1 MHKIVVSLALASFLI
16 QVNAQELNTEKL
28 QLVAKDVDTKNNI
41 ITATG
46 DVVAYSPTYYL
57 SSDKMIYDKD
67 KEILEL
73 FDNVLI
79 IKDNKIQTQSNY
91 AYVDMKNDII
101 NQDPVFLMD
110 NSSNIWSN
118 SKEANKDKDL
128 ITLEDSILSSC
139 DCIDPIWSIR
149 SSSSDY
155 DTEAMWMNTYN
166 PRLYI
171 KNVPVFYLPYFGFPT
186 DTTRRTGLL
195 LPTMGYSSSEGFLY
209 SQPIFI
215 APADNYDIE
224 LIPQI
229 RTQRGYGSYA
239 NFRYA
244 DSPDS
249 MLNVKTGYF
258 KEFDNY
264 RSKEQLENSEHYGLD
279 IDYERKNIFAKNK
292 EHQDG
297 VFTSIRYL
305 NDIEYI
311 TLKEEDDNLWTDK
324 KVESKVNY
332 FYNTPEYYGGVYGKY
347 YKEVGTEKIGNT
359 DKSRQKSNKNTL
371 QELPQVQ
378 FHSYNKELFLENLI
392 YSIDAKAQNLTREEG
407 LSAKIYDITVP
418 LSYSMNILDDYMY
431 VGVDNRT
438 ILSRYEYSNNS
449 NNNLKYENGALLQ
462 NITSFK
468 VGADLIKPYEDYI
481 HTVSLSASYDIPENI
496 KEDGDLYGINVD
508 KYVPSKNRG
517 SKSEFLSVF
526 PTYQDSK
533 TINLKLNHSL
543 YDKENLKQFI
553 NHKMSQSIMY
563 DSMDEPKLQDFD
575 NYVKI
580 NHDFGS
586 ISGRVTYN
594 MEDDKIVEKSIDNS
608 FTYENFTFTAGYHN
622 TVSTD
627 NDNNKEFNTR
637 TDLESYRLSTSYKL
651 AKDYSAKF
659 YTNYDLEKK
668 LRNRQGIGLNIDDS
682 CWNLDLL
689 LEKEITPRSST
700 INSNSHEQTI
710 VYAVLMLKPI
720 GGIRQKYKVEDSD
733 KKQ

>member
-91 AYVDMKNDII
+91 AFVDMKNDII

-110 NSSNIWSN
+110 NTSNIWSN
-118 SKEANKDKDL
+118 SKEANKDKDV
-128 ITLEDSILSSC
+128 ITLENSILSSC

-166 PRLYI
+166 PRLYV

-215 APADNYDIE
+215 APADDYDIE

-311 TLKEEDDNLWTDK
+311 TLKEEDDYNLGTDK
-324 KVESKVNY
+324 KIESKVNY

-347 YKEVGTEKIGNT
+347 YV
-359 DKSRQKSNKNTL
+359 DASQKTNDNTL
-371 QELPQVQ
+371 QELPQIQ
-378 FHSYNKELFLENLI
+378 LHSYNKELFLENLI
-392 YSIDAKAQNLTREEG
+392 YSIDTKAQNFTRKEG
-407 LSAKIYDITVP
+407 LNAKIYDITVP
-418 LSYSMNILDDYMY
+418 ISYTKNILDDYMY
-431 VGVDNRT
+431 LGVDNRT
-438 ILSRYEYSNNS
+438 ILTQYDYSNSLYNNLRYEDGT
-449 NNNLKYENGALLQ
+449 LIQ
-462 NITSFK
+462 NRTSFI
-468 VGADLIKPYEDYI
+468 VGTDLIKPYSDYI
-481 HTVSLSASYDIPENI
+481 HTLNLNASYDIPENLR
-496 KEDGDLYGINVD
+496 KDGDLYNITVKENQPL
-508 KYVPSKNRG
+508 KYD
-517 SKSEFLSVF
+517 ELSVF
-526 PTYQDSK
+526 PILQEQK
-533 TINLKLNHSL
+533 TIKLSL
-543 YDKENLKQFI
+543 NQSIYDKENLKQFI
-553 NHKMSQSIMY
+553 NHKMSQSILY
-563 DSMDEPKLQDFD
+563 NSVDEPKFQDLD

-580 NHDFGS
+580 NHDYGS
-586 ISGRVTYN
+586 LSGKVVYN
-594 MEDDKIVEKSIDNS
+594 MDDNKVVEGSFDNS
-608 FTYENFTFTAGYHN
+608 LSYENLTFSAGYYY
-622 TVSTD
+622 TKKT
-627 NDNNKEFNTR
+627 NNEFNTR
-637 TDLESYRLSTSYKL
+637 DDLESYRLSTSYKL
-651 AKDYSAKF
+651 AKDYSIK
-659 YTNYDLEKK
+659 YYENYDLQEKT
-668 LRNRQGIGLNIDDS
+668 RNRQGIGLNIDDS

-689 LEKEITPRSST
+689 LEKEITPRSRYVEST
-700 INSNSHEQTI
+700 RSYDSHEQTI

-720 GGIRQKYKVEDSD
+720 GGIRQKSIVKDSD
-733 KKQ
+733 K

>member
-1 MHKIVVSLALASFLI
+1 MHKIVVSLALASLLI
-16 QVNAQELNTEKL
+16 QANAQELDMEKL

-41 ITATG
+41 ITAVG

-57 SSDKMIYDKD
+57 SSDKMVYDKD
-67 KEILEL
+67 REILEL

-128 ITLEDSILSSC
+128 ITLENSILSSC

-249 MLNVKTGYF
+249 MLNLKTGYF
-258 KEFDNY
+258 KEFNNY
-264 RSKEQLENSEHYGLD
+264 RREEKLENSEHYGLD
-279 IDYERKNIFAKNK
+279 IDYERKNIFSTKK

-311 TLKEEDDNLWTDK
+311 ILKEDDGNLGTDK

-347 YKEVGTEKIGNT
+347 YIDASK
-359 DKSRQKSNKNTL
+359 KSNANTL

-392 YSIDAKAQNLTREEG
+392 YSIDTKAQNFTRKEG
-407 LSAKIYDITVP
+407 LNAKIYDITVP
-418 LSYSMNILDDYMY
+418 ISYTKNILDDYMY
-431 VGVDNRT
+431 LGVENRT
-438 ILSRYEYSNNS
+438 ILTQYDYSNSLYNNLRYEDGT
-449 NNNLKYENGALLQ
+449 LIQ
-462 NITSFK
+462 NRTSFI
-468 VGADLIKPYEDYI
+468 VGTDLIKPYSDYI
-481 HTVSLSASYDIPENI
+481 HTLNLNASYDIPENLR
-496 KEDGDLYGINVD
+496 KDGDLYNITVKENQPL
-508 KYVPSKNRG
+508 KYD
-517 SKSEFLSVF
+517 ELSVF
-526 PTYQDSK
+526 PTLQEQK
-533 TINLKLNHSL
+533 TIKLSL
-543 YDKENLKQFI
+543 NQSIYDKENLKQFI
-553 NHKMSQSIMY
+553 NHKMSQSILY
-563 DSMDEPKLQDFD
+563 NSVDEPKFQDLD
-575 NYVKI
+575 NYIKI
-580 NHDFGS
+580 NHDYGS
-586 ISGRVTYN
+586 LSGKVVYN
-594 MEDDKIVEKSIDNS
+594 MDDNKVVEGSFDNS
-608 FTYENFTFTAGYHN
+608 LSYEDLTFSAGYYYSKK
-622 TVSTD
+622 T
-627 NDNNKEFNTR
+627 NNEFNTR
-637 TDLESYRLSTSYKL
+637 DDLESYRLSTSYKL
-651 AKDYSAKF
+651 AKDYSIK
-659 YTNYDLEKK
+659 YYENYDLQQKT
-668 LRNRQGIGLNIDDS
+668 RNRQGIGLNIDDS

-689 LEKEITPRSST
+689 LEKEITPRSRYVQST
-700 INSNSHEQTI
+700 RSYDSYEQTI

-720 GGIRQKYKVEDSD
+720 GGIRQKSIVQNSD
-733 KKQ
+733 K

>member
-1 MHKIVVSLALASFLI
+1 MHKIVVSLALASLLI
-16 QVNAQELNTEKL
+16 QANAQELNMEKL

-41 ITATG
+41 ITAVG

-57 SSDKMIYDKD
+57 SSDKMVYDKD

-128 ITLEDSILSSC
+128 ITLENSILSSC

-249 MLNVKTGYF
+249 MLNLKTGYF
-258 KEFDNY
+258 KEFNNY
-264 RSKEQLENSEHYGLD
+264 RREEKLENSEHYGLD
-279 IDYERKNIFAKNK
+279 IDYERKNIFSTKK

-311 TLKEEDDNLWTDK
+311 ILKEDDGNLGTDK

-347 YKEVGTEKIGNT
+347 YIDASK
-359 DKSRQKSNKNTL
+359 KSNANTL

-392 YSIDAKAQNLTREEG
+392 YSIDTKAQNFTRKEG
-407 LSAKIYDITVP
+407 LNAKIYDITVP
-418 LSYSMNILDDYMY
+418 ISYTKNILDDYMY
-431 VGVDNRT
+431 LGVENRT
-438 ILSRYEYSNNS
+438 ILTQYDYSNSLYNNLRYEDGT
-449 NNNLKYENGALLQ
+449 LIQ
-462 NITSFK
+462 NRTSFI
-468 VGADLIKPYEDYI
+468 VGTDLIKPYSDYI
-481 HTVSLSASYDIPENI
+481 HTLNLNASYDIPENLR
-496 KEDGDLYGINVD
+496 KDGDLYNITVKENQPL
-508 KYVPSKNRG
+508 KYD
-517 SKSEFLSVF
+517 ELSVF
-526 PTYQDSK
+526 PTLQEQK
-533 TINLKLNHSL
+533 TIKLSL
-543 YDKENLKQFI
+543 NQSIYDKENLKQFI
-553 NHKMSQSIMY
+553 NHKMSQSILY
-563 DSMDEPKLQDFD
+563 NSVDEPKFQDLD

-580 NHDFGS
+580 NHDYGS
-586 ISGRVTYN
+586 LSGKVVYN
-594 MEDDKIVEKSIDNS
+594 MDDNKVVEGSFDNS
-608 FTYENFTFTAGYHN
+608 LSYEDLTFSAGYYYSKK
-622 TVSTD
+622 T
-627 NDNNKEFNTR
+627 NNEFNTR
-637 TDLESYRLSTSYKL
+637 DDLESYRLSTSYKL
-651 AKDYSAKF
+651 AKDYSIK
-659 YTNYDLEKK
+659 YYENYDLQEKT
-668 LRNRQGIGLNIDDS
+668 RNRQGIGLNIDDS

-689 LEKEITPRSST
+689 LEKEITPRSRYVQST
-700 INSNSHEQTI
+700 RSYDSYEQTI

-720 GGIRQKYKVEDSD
+720 GGIRQKSIVQNSD
-733 KKQ
+733 K

>member
-1 MHKIVVSLALASFLI
+1 MHKIVVSLALASLLI
-16 QVNAQELNTEKL
+16 QANAQELNMEKL

-41 ITATG
+41 ITAVG

-57 SSDKMIYDKD
+57 SSDKMVYDKD
-67 KEILEL
+67 REILEL

-128 ITLEDSILSSC
+128 ITLENSILSSC

-166 PRLYI
+166 PRLYV

-215 APADNYDIE
+215 APADDYDIE

-311 TLKEEDDNLWTDK
+311 TLKEEDDYNLGTDK
-324 KVESKVNY
+324 KIESKVNY

-347 YKEVGTEKIGNT
+347 YV
-359 DKSRQKSNKNTL
+359 DASQKTNDNTL
-371 QELPQVQ
+371 QELPQIQ
-378 FHSYNKELFLENLI
+378 LHSYNKELFLENLI
-392 YSIDAKAQNLTREEG
+392 YSIDTKAQNFTRKEG
-407 LSAKIYDITVP
+407 LNAKIYDINVP
-418 LSYSMNILDDYMY
+418 ISYTKNILDDYMY
-431 VGVDNRT
+431 LGVENRT
-438 ILSRYEYSNNS
+438 ILTQYDYSNSLYNNLRYEDGT
-449 NNNLKYENGALLQ
+449 LIQ
-462 NITSFK
+462 NRTSFI
-468 VGADLIKPYEDYI
+468 VGTDLIKPYSDYI
-481 HTVSLSASYDIPENI
+481 HTLNLNASYDIPENLR
-496 KEDGDLYGINVD
+496 KDGDLYNITVKENQPL
-508 KYVPSKNRG
+508 KYD
-517 SKSEFLSVF
+517 ELSVF
-526 PTYQDSK
+526 PTLQEQK
-533 TINLKLNHSL
+533 TIKLSL
-543 YDKENLKQFI
+543 NQSIYDKENLKQFI
-553 NHKMSQSIMY
+553 NHKMSQSILY
-563 DSMDEPKLQDFD
+563 NSVDEPKFQDLD

-580 NHDFGS
+580 NHDYGS
-586 ISGRVTYN
+586 LSGKVVYN
-594 MEDDKIVEKSIDNS
+594 MDDNKVVEGSFDNS
-608 FTYENFTFTAGYHN
+608 LSYEDLTFSAGYYYSKK
-622 TVSTD
+622 T
-627 NDNNKEFNTR
+627 NNEFNTR
-637 TDLESYRLSTSYKL
+637 DDLESYRLSTSYKL
-651 AKDYSAKF
+651 AKDYSIK
-659 YTNYDLEKK
+659 YYENYDLQEKT
-668 LRNRQGIGLNIDDS
+668 RNRQGIGLNIDDS

-689 LEKEITPRSST
+689 LEKEITPRSRYVEST
-700 INSNSHEQTI
+700 RSYDSHEQTI

-720 GGIRQKYKVEDSD
+720 GGIRQKSIVQNSD
-733 KKQ
+733 K

>member
-91 AYVDMKNDII
+91 AFVDMKNDII

-110 NSSNIWSN
+110 NTSNIWSN

-128 ITLEDSILSSC
+128 ITLENSILSSC

-166 PRLYI
+166 PRLYV

-215 APADNYDIE
+215 APADDYDIE

-311 TLKEEDDNLWTDK
+311 TLKEEDDYNLGTDK
-324 KVESKVNY
+324 KIESKVNY

-347 YKEVGTEKIGNT
+347 YV
-359 DKSRQKSNKNTL
+359 DASQKTNDNTL
-371 QELPQVQ
+371 QELPQIQ
-378 FHSYNKELFLENLI
+378 LHSYNKELFLENLI
-392 YSIDAKAQNLTREEG
+392 YSIDTKAQNFTRKEG
-407 LSAKIYDITVP
+407 LNAKIYDINVP
-418 LSYSMNILDDYMY
+418 ISYTKNILDDYMY
-431 VGVDNRT
+431 LGVENRT
-438 ILSRYEYSNNS
+438 ILTQYDYSNSLYNNLRYEDGT
-449 NNNLKYENGALLQ
+449 LIQ
-462 NITSFK
+462 NRTSFI
-468 VGADLIKPYEDYI
+468 VGTDLIKPYSDYI
-481 HTVSLSASYDIPENI
+481 HTLNLNASYDIPENLR
-496 KEDGDLYGINVD
+496 KDGDLYNITVKENQPL
-508 KYVPSKNRG
+508 KYN
-517 SKSEFLSVF
+517 ELSVF
-526 PTYQDSK
+526 PTLQEQK
-533 TINLKLNHSL
+533 TIKLSL
-543 YDKENLKQFI
+543 NQSIYDKDNLKQFI
-553 NHKMSQSIMY
+553 NHKMSQSILY
-563 DSMDEPKLQDFD
+563 NSFDEPKFQDLD

-580 NHDFGS
+580 NHDYGS
-586 ISGRVTYN
+586 LSGKVVYN
-594 MEDDKIVEKSIDNS
+594 MDDNKVVEGSFDNS
-608 FTYENFTFTAGYHN
+608 LSYENLTFSAGYYY
-622 TVSTD
+622 TKKT
-627 NDNNKEFNTR
+627 NNEFNTR
-637 TDLESYRLSTSYKL
+637 DDLESYRLSTSYKL
-651 AKDYSAKF
+651 AKDYSIK
-659 YTNYDLEKK
+659 YYENYDLQEKT
-668 LRNRQGIGLNIDDS
+668 RNRQGIGLNIDDS

-689 LEKEITPRSST
+689 LEKEITPRSRYVEST
-700 INSNSHEQTI
+700 RSYDSHEQTI

-720 GGIRQKYKVEDSD
+720 GGIRQKSIVQNSD
-733 KKQ
+733 K

>member
-1 MHKIVVSLALASFLI
+1 MHKIVVSLALASLLI
-16 QVNAQELNTEKL
+16 QANAQELNMEKL

-41 ITATG
+41 ITAVG

-57 SSDKMIYDKD
+57 SSDKMVYDKD
-67 KEILEL
+67 REILEL

-91 AYVDMKNDII
+91 AFVDMKNDII

-110 NSSNIWSN
+110 NTSNIWSN
-118 SKEANKDKDL
+118 SKEANKDKDV
-128 ITLEDSILSSC
+128 ITLENSILSSC

-166 PRLYI
+166 PRLYV

-215 APADNYDIE
+215 APADDYDIE

-347 YKEVGTEKIGNT
+347 YV
-359 DKSRQKSNKNTL
+359 DASQKTNDNTL
-371 QELPQVQ
+371 QELPQIQ
-378 FHSYNKELFLENLI
+378 LHSYNKELFLENLI
-392 YSIDAKAQNLTREEG
+392 YSIDTKAQNFTRKEG
-407 LSAKIYDITVP
+407 LNAKIYDINVP
-418 LSYSMNILDDYMY
+418 ISYTKNILDDYMY
-431 VGVDNRT
+431 VGVENRT
-438 ILSRYEYSNNS
+438 ILTQYDYSNSLYNNLRYEDGT
-449 NNNLKYENGALLQ
+449 LIQ
-462 NITSFK
+462 NRTSFI
-468 VGADLIKPYEDYI
+468 VGTDLLKPYSDYI
-481 HTVSLSASYDIPENI
+481 HTLNLNASYDIPENLR
-496 KEDGDLYGINVD
+496 KDGDLYNITVKENQPL
-508 KYVPSKNRG
+508 KYN
-517 SKSEFLSVF
+517 ELSVF
-526 PTYQDSK
+526 PTLQEQK
-533 TINLKLNHSL
+533 TIKLSL
-543 YDKENLKQFI
+543 NQSIYDKDNLKQFI
-553 NHKMSQSIMY
+553 NHKMSQSILY
-563 DSMDEPKLQDFD
+563 NSFDEPKFQDLD

-580 NHDFGS
+580 NHDYGS
-586 ISGRVTYN
+586 LSGKVVYN
-594 MEDDKIVEKSIDNS
+594 MDDNKVVEGSFDNS
-608 FTYENFTFTAGYHN
+608 LSYENLTFSAGYYY
-622 TVSTD
+622 TKKT
-627 NDNNKEFNTR
+627 NNEFNTR
-637 TDLESYRLSTSYKL
+637 DDLESYRLSTSYKL
-651 AKDYSAKF
+651 AKDYSIK
-659 YTNYDLEKK
+659 YYENYDLQEKT
-668 LRNRQGIGLNIDDS
+668 RNRQGIGLNIDDS

-689 LEKEITPRSST
+689 LEKEITPRSRYVEST
-700 INSNSHEQTI
+700 RSYDSHEQTI

-720 GGIRQKYKVEDSD
+720 GGIRQKSIVQNSD
-733 KKQ
+733 K

>member
-1 MHKIVVSLALASFLI
+1 MHKIVVSLALASLLI
-16 QVNAQELNTEKL
+16 QANAEELNMEKL

-41 ITATG
+41 ITAVG

-57 SSDKMIYDKD
+57 SSDKMVYDKD
-67 KEILEL
+67 REILEL

-128 ITLEDSILSSC
+128 ITLENSILSSC

-195 LPTMGYSSSEGFLY
+195 LPTIGYSSSEGFLY

-249 MLNVKTGYF
+249 MLNLKTGYF
-258 KEFDNY
+258 KEFNNY
-264 RSKEQLENSEHYGLD
+264 RKEEKLENSEHYGLD
-279 IDYERKNIFAKNK
+279 IDYERKNIFSTKK

-297 VFTSIRYL
+297 VFTSVRYL

-311 TLKEEDDNLWTDK
+311 ILKEDDGNLGTDK
-324 KVESKVNY
+324 KVESKLNY

-347 YKEVGTEKIGNT
+347 YIDASK
-359 DKSRQKSNKNTL
+359 KSNANTL

-392 YSIDAKAQNLTREEG
+392 YSIDTKAQNFTRKEG
-407 LSAKIYDITVP
+407 LNAKIYDITVP
-418 LSYSMNILDDYMY
+418 ISYTKNILDDYMY
-431 VGVDNRT
+431 LGVENRT
-438 ILSRYEYSNNS
+438 ILTQYDYSNSLYNNLRYEDGT
-449 NNNLKYENGALLQ
+449 LIQ
-462 NITSFK
+462 NRTSFI
-468 VGADLIKPYEDYI
+468 VGTDLIKPYSDYI
-481 HTVSLSASYDIPENI
+481 HTLNLNASYDIPENLR
-496 KEDGDLYGINVD
+496 KDGDLYNITVKENQPL
-508 KYVPSKNRG
+508 KYD
-517 SKSEFLSVF
+517 ELSVF
-526 PTYQDSK
+526 PTLQEQK
-533 TINLKLNHSL
+533 TIKLSL
-543 YDKENLKQFI
+543 NQSIYDKENLKQFI
-553 NHKMSQSIMY
+553 NHKMSQSILY
-563 DSMDEPKLQDFD
+563 NSVDEPKFQDLD

-580 NHDFGS
+580 NHDYGS
-586 ISGRVTYN
+586 LSGKVVYN
-594 MEDDKIVEKSIDNS
+594 MDDNKFVEGSFDNS
-608 FTYENFTFTAGYHN
+608 LSYEDLTFSAGYYYSKK
-622 TVSTD
+622 T
-627 NDNNKEFNTR
+627 NNEFNTR
-637 TDLESYRLSTSYKL
+637 DDLESYRLSTSYKL
-651 AKDYSAKF
+651 AKDYSIK
-659 YTNYDLEKK
+659 YYENYDLQQKT
-668 LRNRQGIGLNIDDS
+668 RNRQGIGLNIDDS

-689 LEKEITPRSST
+689 LEKEITPRSRYVQST
-700 INSNSHEQTI
+700 RSYDSYEQTI

-720 GGIRQKYKVEDSD
+720 GGIRQKYKLEDSD
-733 KKQ
+733 K

>member
-1 MHKIVVSLALASFLI
+1 MHKIVVSLALASLLI
-16 QVNAQELNTEKL
+16 QANAQELNMEKL

-41 ITATG
+41 ITAVG

-57 SSDKMIYDKD
+57 SSDKMVYDKD
-67 KEILEL
+67 REILEL

-128 ITLEDSILSSC
+128 ITLENSILSSC

-249 MLNVKTGYF
+249 MLNLKTGYF
-258 KEFDNY
+258 KEFNNY
-264 RSKEQLENSEHYGLD
+264 RREEKLENSEHYGLD
-279 IDYERKNIFAKNK
+279 IDYERKNIFSTKK

-311 TLKEEDDNLWTDK
+311 ILKEDDGNLGTDK

-347 YKEVGTEKIGNT
+347 YIDASK
-359 DKSRQKSNKNTL
+359 KSNANTL

-392 YSIDAKAQNLTREEG
+392 YSIDTKAQNFTRKEG
-407 LSAKIYDITVP
+407 LNAKIYDITVP
-418 LSYSMNILDDYMY
+418 ISYTKNILDDYMY
-431 VGVDNRT
+431 LGVENRT
-438 ILSRYEYSNNS
+438 ILTQYDYSNSLYNNLRYEDGT
-449 NNNLKYENGALLQ
+449 LIQ
-462 NITSFK
+462 NRTSFI
-468 VGADLIKPYEDYI
+468 VGTDLIKPYSDYI
-481 HTVSLSASYDIPENI
+481 HTLNLNASYDIPENLR
-496 KEDGDLYGINVD
+496 KDGDLYNITVKENQPL
-508 KYVPSKNRG
+508 KYD
-517 SKSEFLSVF
+517 ELSVF
-526 PTYQDSK
+526 PTLQEQK
-533 TINLKLNHSL
+533 TIKLSL
-543 YDKENLKQFI
+543 NQSIYDKENLKQFI
-553 NHKMSQSIMY
+553 NHKMSQSILY
-563 DSMDEPKLQDFD
+563 NSVDEPKFQDLD
-575 NYVKI
+575 NYIKI
-580 NHDFGS
+580 NHDYGS
-586 ISGRVTYN
+586 LSGKVVYN
-594 MEDDKIVEKSIDNS
+594 MDDNKVVEGSFDNS
-608 FTYENFTFTAGYHN
+608 LSYEDLTFSAGYYYSKK
-622 TVSTD
+622 T
-627 NDNNKEFNTR
+627 NNEFNTR
-637 TDLESYRLSTSYKL
+637 DDLESYRLSTSYKL
-651 AKDYSAKF
+651 AKDYSIK
-659 YTNYDLEKK
+659 YYENYDLQEKT
-668 LRNRQGIGLNIDDS
+668 RNRQGIGLNIDDS

-689 LEKEITPRSST
+689 LEKEITPRSRYVQST
-700 INSNSHEQTI
+700 RSYDSYEQTI

-720 GGIRQKYKVEDSD
+720 GGIRQKSIVQNSD
-733 KKQ
+733 K

>member
-1 MHKIVVSLALASFLI
+1 MHKIVVSLALASLLI
-16 QVNAQELNTEKL
+16 QVNAQELNMEKL

-41 ITATG
+41 ITAVG

-57 SSDKMIYDKD
+57 SSDKMVYDKD
-67 KEILEL
+67 REILEL

-128 ITLEDSILSSC
+128 ITLENSILSSC

-249 MLNVKTGYF
+249 MLNLKTGYF
-258 KEFDNY
+258 KEFNNY
-264 RSKEQLENSEHYGLD
+264 RREEKLENSEHYGLD
-279 IDYERKNIFAKNK
+279 IDYERKNIFSTKK

-297 VFTSIRYL
+297 VFTSVRYL

-311 TLKEEDDNLWTDK
+311 ILKEDDGNLGTDK

-347 YKEVGTEKIGNT
+347 YIDASK
-359 DKSRQKSNKNTL
+359 KSNANTL

-392 YSIDAKAQNLTREEG
+392 YSIDTKAQNFTRKEG
-407 LSAKIYDITVP
+407 LNAKIYDITVP
-418 LSYSMNILDDYMY
+418 ISYTKNILDDYMY
-431 VGVDNRT
+431 LGVENRT
-438 ILSRYEYSNNS
+438 ILTQYDYSNSLYNNLRYEDGT
-449 NNNLKYENGALLQ
+449 LIQ
-462 NITSFK
+462 NRTSFI
-468 VGADLIKPYEDYI
+468 VGTDLIKPYSDYI
-481 HTVSLSASYDIPENI
+481 HTLNLNASYDIPENLR
-496 KEDGDLYGINVD
+496 KDGDLYNITVKENQPL
-508 KYVPSKNRG
+508 KYD
-517 SKSEFLSVF
+517 ELSVF
-526 PTYQDSK
+526 PTLQEQK
-533 TINLKLNHSL
+533 TIKLSL
-543 YDKENLKQFI
+543 NQSIYDKENLKQFI
-553 NHKMSQSIMY
+553 NHKMSQSILY
-563 DSMDEPKLQDFD
+563 NSVDEPKFQDLD

-580 NHDFGS
+580 NHDYGS
-586 ISGRVTYN
+586 LSGKVVYN
-594 MEDDKIVEKSIDNS
+594 MDDNKVVEGSFDNS
-608 FTYENFTFTAGYHN
+608 LSYEDLTFSAGYYYSKK
-622 TVSTD
+622 T
-627 NDNNKEFNTR
+627 NNEFNTR
-637 TDLESYRLSTSYKL
+637 DDLESYRLSTSYKL
-651 AKDYSAKF
+651 AKDYSIK
-659 YTNYDLEKK
+659 YYENYDLQEKT
-668 LRNRQGIGLNIDDS
+668 RNRQGIGLNIDDS

-689 LEKEITPRSST
+689 LEKEITPRSRYVQST
-700 INSNSHEQTI
+700 RSYDSYEQTI

-720 GGIRQKYKVEDSD
+720 GGIRQKSIVQNSD
-733 KKQ
+733 K

>member
-1 MHKIVVSLALASFLI
+1 MHKIVVSLALASLLI
-16 QVNAQELNTEKL
+16 QANAQELNMEKL

-41 ITATG
+41 ITAVG

-57 SSDKMIYDKD
+57 SSDKMVYDKD

-128 ITLEDSILSSC
+128 ITLENSILSSC

-249 MLNVKTGYF
+249 MLNLKTGYF
-258 KEFDNY
+258 KEFNNY
-264 RSKEQLENSEHYGLD
+264 RREEKLENSEHYGLD
-279 IDYERKNIFAKNK
+279 IDYERKNIFSTKK

-297 VFTSIRYL
+297 VFTSVRYL

-311 TLKEEDDNLWTDK
+311 ILKEDDGNLGTDK

-347 YKEVGTEKIGNT
+347 YIDASK
-359 DKSRQKSNKNTL
+359 KSNANTL

-392 YSIDAKAQNLTREEG
+392 YSIDTKAQNFTRKEG
-407 LSAKIYDITVP
+407 LNAKIYDITVP
-418 LSYSMNILDDYMY
+418 ISYTKNILDDYMY
-431 VGVDNRT
+431 LGVENRT
-438 ILSRYEYSNNS
+438 ILTQYDYSNSLYNNLRYEDGT
-449 NNNLKYENGALLQ
+449 LIQ
-462 NITSFK
+462 NRTSFI
-468 VGADLIKPYEDYI
+468 VGTDLIKPYSDYI
-481 HTVSLSASYDIPENI
+481 HTLNLNASYDIPENLR
-496 KEDGDLYGINVD
+496 KDGDLYNITVKENQPL
-508 KYVPSKNRG
+508 KYD
-517 SKSEFLSVF
+517 ELSVF
-526 PTYQDSK
+526 PTLQEQK
-533 TINLKLNHSL
+533 TIKLSL
-543 YDKENLKQFI
+543 NQSIYDKENLKQFI
-553 NHKMSQSIMY
+553 NHKMSQSILY
-563 DSMDEPKLQDFD
+563 NSVDEPKFQDLD

-580 NHDFGS
+580 NHDYGS
-586 ISGRVTYN
+586 LSGKVVYN
-594 MEDDKIVEKSIDNS
+594 MDDNKVVEGSFDNS
-608 FTYENFTFTAGYHN
+608 LSYEDLTFSAGYYYSKK
-622 TVSTD
+622 T
-627 NDNNKEFNTR
+627 NNEFNTR
-637 TDLESYRLSTSYKL
+637 DDLESYRLSTSYKL
-651 AKDYSAKF
+651 AKDYSIK
-659 YTNYDLEKK
+659 YYENYDLQEKR
-668 LRNRQGIGLNIDDS
+668 RNRQGIGLNIDDS

-689 LEKEITPRSST
+689 LEKEITPRSRYVQST
-700 INSNSHEQTI
+700 RSYDSYEQTI

-720 GGIRQKYKVEDSD
+720 GGIRQKSIVQNSD
-733 KKQ
+733 K

>member
-91 AYVDMKNDII
+91 AFVDMKNDII

-110 NSSNIWSN
+110 NTSNIWSN
-118 SKEANKDKDL
+118 SKEANKDKDV
-128 ITLEDSILSSC
+128 ITLENSILSSC

-166 PRLYI
+166 PRLYV

-215 APADNYDIE
+215 APADDYDIE

-347 YKEVGTEKIGNT
+347 YV
-359 DKSRQKSNKNTL
+359 DASQKTNDNTL
-371 QELPQVQ
+371 QELPQIQ
-378 FHSYNKELFLENLI
+378 LHSYNKELFLENLI
-392 YSIDAKAQNLTREEG
+392 YSIDTKAQNFTRKEG
-407 LSAKIYDITVP
+407 LNAKIYDINVP
-418 LSYSMNILDDYMY
+418 ISYTKNILDDYMY
-431 VGVDNRT
+431 VGVENRT
-438 ILSRYEYSNNS
+438 ILTQYDYSNSLYNNLRYEDGT
-449 NNNLKYENGALLQ
+449 LIQ
-462 NITSFK
+462 NRTSFI
-468 VGADLIKPYEDYI
+468 VGTDLLKPYSDYI
-481 HTVSLSASYDIPENI
+481 HTLNLNASYDIPENL
-496 KEDGDLYGINVD
+496 KKDGDLYNITVKENQPL
-508 KYVPSKNRG
+508 KYD
-517 SKSEFLSVF
+517 ELSVF
-526 PTYQDSK
+526 PTLQEQK
-533 TINLKLNHSL
+533 TIKLSL
-543 YDKENLKQFI
+543 NQSIYDKDNLKQFI
-553 NHKMSQSIMY
+553 NHKMSQSILY
-563 DSMDEPKLQDFD
+563 NSFDEPKFQDLD

-580 NHDFGS
+580 NHDYGS
-586 ISGRVTYN
+586 LSGKVVYN
-594 MEDDKIVEKSIDNS
+594 MDDNKVVEGSFDNS
-608 FTYENFTFTAGYHN
+608 LSYENLTFSAGYYY
-622 TVSTD
+622 TKKT
-627 NDNNKEFNTR
+627 NNEFNTR
-637 TDLESYRLSTSYKL
+637 DDLESYRLSTSYKL
-651 AKDYSAKF
+651 AKDYSIK
-659 YTNYDLEKK
+659 YYENYDLQEKT
-668 LRNRQGIGLNIDDS
+668 RNRQGIGLNIDDS

-689 LEKEITPRSST
+689 LEKEITPRSRYVEST
-700 INSNSHEQTI
+700 RSYDSHEQTI

-720 GGIRQKYKVEDSD
+720 GGIRQKSIVQNSD
-733 KKQ
+733 K

>member
-91 AYVDMKNDII
+91 AFVDMKNDII

-110 NSSNIWSN
+110 NTSNIWSN
-118 SKEANKDKDL
+118 SKEANKDKDV
-128 ITLEDSILSSC
+128 ITLENSILSSC

-166 PRLYI
+166 PRLYV

-215 APADNYDIE
+215 APADDYDIE

-279 IDYERKNIFAKNK
+279 IDYERKNIFATNK

-347 YKEVGTEKIGNT
+347 YIDASKKTNA
-359 DKSRQKSNKNTL
+359 NTL

-392 YSIDAKAQNLTREEG
+392 YSIDTKAQNFTRKEG
-407 LSAKIYDITVP
+407 LNAKIYDITVP
-418 LSYSMNILDDYMY
+418 ISYTKNILDDYMY
-431 VGVDNRT
+431 VGVENRT
-438 ILSRYEYSNNS
+438 ILTQYDYSNSLYNNLRYEDGT
-449 NNNLKYENGALLQ
+449 LIQ
-462 NITSFK
+462 NRTSFI
-468 VGADLIKPYEDYI
+468 VGTDLLKPYSDYI
-481 HTVSLSASYDIPENI
+481 HTLNLNASYDIPENLR
-496 KEDGDLYGINVD
+496 KDGDLYNITVKENQPL
-508 KYVPSKNRG
+508 KYD
-517 SKSEFLSVF
+517 ELSVF
-526 PTYQDSK
+526 PTLQEQK
-533 TINLKLNHSL
+533 TIKLSL
-543 YDKENLKQFI
+543 NQSIYDKDNLKQFI
-553 NHKMSQSIMY
+553 NHKMSQSILY
-563 DSMDEPKLQDFD
+563 NSFDEPKFQDLD

-580 NHDFGS
+580 NHDYGS
-586 ISGRVTYN
+586 LSGKVVYN
-594 MEDDKIVEKSIDNS
+594 MDDNKVVEGSFDNS
-608 FTYENFTFTAGYHN
+608 LSYENLTFSAGYYYSKK
-622 TVSTD
+622 T
-627 NDNNKEFNTR
+627 NNEFNTR
-637 TDLESYRLSTSYKL
+637 DDLESYRLSTSYKL
-651 AKDYSAKF
+651 AKDYSIK
-659 YTNYDLEKK
+659 YYENYDLQEKT
-668 LRNRQGIGLNIDDS
+668 RNRQGIGLNIDDS

-689 LEKEITPRSST
+689 LEKEITPRSRYVEST
-700 INSNSHEQTI
+700 RSYDSHEQTI

-720 GGIRQKYKVEDSD
+720 GGIRQKSIVQNSD
-733 KKQ
+733 K

>member
-1 MHKIVVSLALASFLI
+1 MHKIVVSLALASLLI
-16 QVNAQELNTEKL
+16 QANAEELNMEKL

-41 ITATG
+41 ITAVG

-57 SSDKMIYDKD
+57 SSDKMVYDKD
-67 KEILEL
+67 REILEL

-110 NSSNIWSN
+110 NTSNIWSN

-128 ITLEDSILSSC
+128 ITLENSILSSC

-249 MLNVKTGYF
+249 MLNLKTGYF
-258 KEFDNY
+258 KEFNNY
-264 RSKEQLENSEHYGLD
+264 RREEKLENSEHYGLD
-279 IDYERKNIFAKNK
+279 IDYERKNIFSTKK

-305 NDIEYI
+305 NDIEYVI
-311 TLKEEDDNLWTDK
+311 LNEKDDDLGTDK

-347 YKEVGTEKIGNT
+347 YIDASK
-359 DKSRQKSNKNTL
+359 KSNANTL

-392 YSIDAKAQNLTREEG
+392 YSIDTKAQNFTRKEG
-407 LSAKIYDITVP
+407 LNAKIYDITVP
-418 LSYSMNILDDYMY
+418 ISYTKNILDDYMY
-431 VGVDNRT
+431 LGVENRT
-438 ILSRYEYSNNS
+438 ILTQYDYSNSLYNNLRYEDGT
-449 NNNLKYENGALLQ
+449 LIQ
-462 NITSFK
+462 NRTSFI
-468 VGADLIKPYEDYI
+468 VGTDLIKPYSDYI
-481 HTVSLSASYDIPENI
+481 HTLNLNASYDIPENLR
-496 KEDGDLYGINVD
+496 KDGDLYNITVKENQPL
-508 KYVPSKNRG
+508 KYD
-517 SKSEFLSVF
+517 ELSVF
-526 PTYQDSK
+526 PTLQEQK
-533 TINLKLNHSL
+533 TIKLSL
-543 YDKENLKQFI
+543 NQSIYDKENLKQFI
-553 NHKMSQSIMY
+553 NHKMSQSILY
-563 DSMDEPKLQDFD
+563 NSVDEPKFQDLD

-580 NHDFGS
+580 NHDYGS
-586 ISGRVTYN
+586 LSGKVVYN
-594 MEDDKIVEKSIDNS
+594 MDDNKVVEGSFDNS
-608 FTYENFTFTAGYHN
+608 LSYEDLTFSAGYYYSKK
-622 TVSTD
+622 T
-627 NDNNKEFNTR
+627 NNEFNTR
-637 TDLESYRLSTSYKL
+637 DDLESYRLSTSYKL
-651 AKDYSAKF
+651 AKDYSIK
-659 YTNYDLEKK
+659 YYENYDLQEKT
-668 LRNRQGIGLNIDDS
+668 RNRQGIGLNIDDS

-689 LEKEITPRSST
+689 LEKEITPRSRYVDST
-700 INSNSHEQTI
+700 RSYDSYEQTI

-720 GGIRQKYKVEDSD
+720 GGIRQKSIVQNSD
-733 KKQ
+733 K

>member
-1 MHKIVVSLALASFLI
+1 MHKIVVSLALASLLI
-16 QVNAQELNTEKL
+16 QANAEELNMEKL

-41 ITATG
+41 ITAVG

-57 SSDKMIYDKD
+57 SSDKMVYNKD

-128 ITLEDSILSSC
+128 ITLENSILSSC

-186 DTTRRTGLL
+186 NTTRRTGLL

-229 RTQRGYGSYA
+229 RTKRGYGSYA

-249 MLNVKTGYF
+249 MLNLKTGYF
-258 KEFDNY
+258 KEFNNY
-264 RSKEQLENSEHYGLD
+264 RIEEKLENSEHYGLD
-279 IDYERKNIFAKNK
+279 IDYERKNIFSTKK

-311 TLKEEDDNLWTDK
+311 ILKEDDGNLGTDK

-347 YKEVGTEKIGNT
+347 YIDASK
-359 DKSRQKSNKNTL
+359 KSNANTL

-392 YSIDAKAQNLTREEG
+392 YSIDTKAQNFTRKEG
-407 LSAKIYDITVP
+407 LNAKIYDINVP
-418 LSYSMNILDDYMY
+418 ISYTKNILDDYMY
-431 VGVDNRT
+431 LGVENRT
-438 ILSRYEYSNNS
+438 ILTQYDYSNSLYNNLRYEDGT
-449 NNNLKYENGALLQ
+449 LIQ
-462 NITSFK
+462 NRTSFI
-468 VGADLIKPYEDYI
+468 VGTDLIKPYSDYI
-481 HTVSLSASYDIPENI
+481 HTVNLNASYDIPENLR
-496 KEDGDLYGINVD
+496 KDGDLYNITVKENQPL
-508 KYVPSKNRG
+508 KYD
-517 SKSEFLSVF
+517 ELSVF
-526 PTYQDSK
+526 PTLQEQK
-533 TINLKLNHSL
+533 TIKLSL
-543 YDKENLKQFI
+543 NQSIYDKDNLKQFI
-553 NHKMSQSIMY
+553 NHKMSQSILY
-563 DSMDEPKLQDFD
+563 NSVDEPKFQDLD

-580 NHDFGS
+580 NHDYGS
-586 ISGRVTYN
+586 LSGKVVYN
-594 MEDDKIVEKSIDNS
+594 MDDNKVVEGSFDNS
-608 FTYENFTFTAGYHN
+608 LSYEDLTFSAGYYYSKK
-622 TVSTD
+622 T
-627 NDNNKEFNTR
+627 NNEFNTR
-637 TDLESYRLSTSYKL
+637 DDLESYRLSTSYKL
-651 AKDYSAKF
+651 AKDYSIK
-659 YTNYDLEKK
+659 YYENYDLQEKR
-668 LRNRQGIGLNIDDS
+668 RNRQGIGLNIDDS

-689 LEKEITPRSST
+689 LEKEITPRSRYVQST
-700 INSNSHEQTI
+700 RSYDSYEQTI

-720 GGIRQKYKVEDSD
+720 GGIRQKSIVQNSD
-733 KKQ
+733 K

>member
-1 MHKIVVSLALASFLI
+1 MHKIVVSLALASLLI
-16 QVNAQELNTEKL
+16 QANAQELNMEKL

-41 ITATG
+41 ITAVG

-57 SSDKMIYDKD
+57 SSDKMVYDKD

-110 NSSNIWSN
+110 TSSNIWSN
-118 SKEANKDKDL
+118 SKEANKDKEL
-128 ITLEDSILSSC
+128 ITLENSILSSC

-258 KEFDNY
+258 KEFNNY
-264 RSKEQLENSEHYGLD
+264 RREEKLENSEHYGLD
-279 IDYERKNIFAKNK
+279 IDYERKNIFSTKK

-305 NDIEYI
+305 NDIEYVI
-311 TLKEEDDNLWTDK
+311 LNEKDDGLGTDK

-347 YKEVGTEKIGNT
+347 YVDASKKTN
-359 DKSRQKSNKNTL
+359 DNTL
-371 QELPQVQ
+371 QELPQIQ
-378 FHSYNKELFLENLI
+378 LHSYNKELFLENLI
-392 YSIDAKAQNLTREEG
+392 YSIDTKAQNFTRKEG
-407 LSAKIYDITVP
+407 LNAKIYDITVP
-418 LSYSMNILDDYMY
+418 ISYTKNILDDYMY
-431 VGVDNRT
+431 LGVENRT
-438 ILSRYEYSNNS
+438 ILTQYDYSNSLYNNLRYEDGT
-449 NNNLKYENGALLQ
+449 LIQ
-462 NITSFK
+462 NRTSFI
-468 VGADLIKPYEDYI
+468 VGTDLIKPYSDYI
-481 HTVSLSASYDIPENI
+481 HTLNLNASYDIPENLR
-496 KEDGDLYGINVD
+496 KDGDLYNITVKENQPL
-508 KYVPSKNRG
+508 KYD
-517 SKSEFLSVF
+517 ELSVF
-526 PTYQDSK
+526 PTLQEQK
-533 TINLKLNHSL
+533 TIKLSL
-543 YDKENLKQFI
+543 NQSIYDKENLKQFI
-553 NHKMSQSIMY
+553 NHKMSQSILY
-563 DSMDEPKLQDFD
+563 NSVDEPKFQDLD

-580 NHDFGS
+580 NHDYGS
-586 ISGRVTYN
+586 LSGKVVYN
-594 MEDDKIVEKSIDNS
+594 MDDNKVVEGSFDNS
-608 FTYENFTFTAGYHN
+608 LSYEDLTFSAGYYYSKK
-622 TVSTD
+622 T
-627 NDNNKEFNTR
+627 NNEFNTR
-637 TDLESYRLSTSYKL
+637 DDLESYRLSTSYKL
-651 AKDYSAKF
+651 AKDYSIK
-659 YTNYDLEKK
+659 YYENYDLQEKT
-668 LRNRQGIGLNIDDS
+668 RNRQGIGLNIDDS

-689 LEKEITPRSST
+689 LEKEITPRSRYVEST
-700 INSNSHEQTI
+700 RSYDSYEQTI

-720 GGIRQKYKVEDSD
+720 GGIRQKSIVKNSD
-733 KKQ
+733 K

>member
-91 AYVDMKNDII
+91 AFVDMKNDII

-110 NSSNIWSN
+110 NTSNIWSN
-118 SKEANKDKDL
+118 SKEANKDKDV
-128 ITLEDSILSSC
+128 ITLENSILSSC

-166 PRLYI
+166 PRLYV

-215 APADNYDIE
+215 APADDYDIE

-311 TLKEEDDNLWTDK
+311 TLKEEDDYNLGTDK
-324 KVESKVNY
+324 KIESKVNY

-347 YKEVGTEKIGNT
+347 YV
-359 DKSRQKSNKNTL
+359 DASQKTNDNTL
-371 QELPQVQ
+371 QELPQIQ
-378 FHSYNKELFLENLI
+378 LHSYNKELFLENLI
-392 YSIDAKAQNLTREEG
+392 YSIDTKAQNFTRKEG
-407 LSAKIYDITVP
+407 LNAKIYDINVP
-418 LSYSMNILDDYMY
+418 ISYTKNILDDYMY
-431 VGVDNRT
+431 VGVENRT
-438 ILSRYEYSNNS
+438 ILTQYDYSNSLYNNLRYEDGT
-449 NNNLKYENGALLQ
+449 LIQ
-462 NITSFK
+462 NRTSFI
-468 VGADLIKPYEDYI
+468 VGTDLLKPYSDYI
-481 HTVSLSASYDIPENI
+481 HTLNLNASYDIPENLR
-496 KEDGDLYGINVD
+496 KDGDLYNITVKENQPL
-508 KYVPSKNRG
+508 KYN
-517 SKSEFLSVF
+517 ELSVF
-526 PTYQDSK
+526 PTLQEQK
-533 TINLKLNHSL
+533 TIKLSL
-543 YDKENLKQFI
+543 NQSIYDKDNLKQFI
-553 NHKMSQSIMY
+553 NHKMSQSILY
-563 DSMDEPKLQDFD
+563 NSFDEPKFQDLD

-580 NHDFGS
+580 NHDYGS
-586 ISGRVTYN
+586 LSGKVVYN
-594 MEDDKIVEKSIDNS
+594 MDDNKVVEGSFDNS
-608 FTYENFTFTAGYHN
+608 
-622 TVSTD
+622 
-627 NDNNKEFNTR
+627 
-637 TDLESYRLSTSYKL
+637 LS
-651 AKDYSAKF
+651 
-659 YTNYDLEKK
+659 
-668 LRNRQGIGLNIDDS
+668 
-682 CWNLDLL
+682 
-689 LEKEITPRSST
+689 
-700 INSNSHEQTI
+700 
-710 VYAVLMLKPI
+710 
-720 GGIRQKYKVEDSD
+720 
-733 KKQ
+733 

>member
-1 MHKIVVSLALASFLI
+1 MHKIVVSLALASLLI
-16 QVNAQELNTEKL
+16 QANAQELDMEKL

-41 ITATG
+41 ITAVG

-57 SSDKMIYDKD
+57 SSDKMVYDKD
-67 KEILEL
+67 REILEL

-128 ITLEDSILSSC
+128 ITLENSILSSC

-249 MLNVKTGYF
+249 MLNLKTGYF
-258 KEFDNY
+258 KEFNNY
-264 RSKEQLENSEHYGLD
+264 RREEKLENSEHYGLD
-279 IDYERKNIFAKNK
+279 IDYERKNIFSTKK

-297 VFTSIRYL
+297 VFTSVRYL

-311 TLKEEDDNLWTDK
+311 ILKEDDGNLGTDK

-347 YKEVGTEKIGNT
+347 YIDASK
-359 DKSRQKSNKNTL
+359 KSNANTL

-392 YSIDAKAQNLTREEG
+392 YSIDTKAQNFTRKEG
-407 LSAKIYDITVP
+407 LNAKIYDITVP
-418 LSYSMNILDDYMY
+418 ISYTKNILDDYMY
-431 VGVDNRT
+431 LGVENRT
-438 ILSRYEYSNNS
+438 ILTQYDYSNSLYNNLRYEDGT
-449 NNNLKYENGALLQ
+449 LIQ
-462 NITSFK
+462 NRTSFI
-468 VGADLIKPYEDYI
+468 VGTDLIKPYSDYI
-481 HTVSLSASYDIPENI
+481 HTLNLNASYDIPENLR
-496 KEDGDLYGINVD
+496 KDGDLYNITVKENQPL
-508 KYVPSKNRG
+508 KYD
-517 SKSEFLSVF
+517 ELSVF
-526 PTYQDSK
+526 PTLQEQK
-533 TINLKLNHSL
+533 TIKLSL
-543 YDKENLKQFI
+543 NQSIYDKENLKQFI
-553 NHKMSQSIMY
+553 NHKMSQSILY
-563 DSMDEPKLQDFD
+563 NSVDEPKFQDLD

-580 NHDFGS
+580 NHDYGS
-586 ISGRVTYN
+586 LSGKVVYN
-594 MEDDKIVEKSIDNS
+594 MDDNKVVEGSFDNS
-608 FTYENFTFTAGYHN
+608 LSYEDLTFSAGYYYSKK
-622 TVSTD
+622 T
-627 NDNNKEFNTR
+627 NNEFNTR
-637 TDLESYRLSTSYKL
+637 DDLESYRLSTSYKL
-651 AKDYSAKF
+651 AKDYSIK
-659 YTNYDLEKK
+659 YYENYDLQEKT
-668 LRNRQGIGLNIDDS
+668 RNRQGIGLNVDDS

-689 LEKEITPRSST
+689 LEKEITPRSRYVQST
-700 INSNSHEQTI
+700 RSYDSYEQTI

-720 GGIRQKYKVEDSD
+720 GGIRQKSIVQNSD
-733 KKQ
+733 K

>member
-91 AYVDMKNDII
+91 AFVDMKNDII

-110 NSSNIWSN
+110 NTSNIWSN
-118 SKEANKDKDL
+118 SKEANKDKDV
-128 ITLEDSILSSC
+128 ITLENSILSSC

-166 PRLYI
+166 PRLYV

-215 APADNYDIE
+215 APADDYDIE

-311 TLKEEDDNLWTDK
+311 TLKEEDDYNLGTDK
-324 KVESKVNY
+324 KIESKVNY

-347 YKEVGTEKIGNT
+347 YIDASK
-359 DKSRQKSNKNTL
+359 KSNDNTL

-392 YSIDAKAQNLTREEG
+392 YSIDTKAQNFTRKEG
-407 LSAKIYDITVP
+407 LNAKIYDITVP
-418 LSYSMNILDDYMY
+418 ISYTKNILDDYMY
-431 VGVDNRT
+431 LGVENRT
-438 ILSRYEYSNNS
+438 ILTQYDYSNSLYNNLRYEDGT
-449 NNNLKYENGALLQ
+449 LIQ
-462 NITSFK
+462 NRTSFI
-468 VGADLIKPYEDYI
+468 VGTDLIKPYSDYI
-481 HTVSLSASYDIPENI
+481 HTLNLNASYDIPENLR
-496 KEDGDLYGINVD
+496 KDGDLYNITVKENQPL
-508 KYVPSKNRG
+508 KYD
-517 SKSEFLSVF
+517 ELSVF
-526 PTYQDSK
+526 PTLQEQK
-533 TINLKLNHSL
+533 TIKLSL
-543 YDKENLKQFI
+543 NQSIYDKENLKQFI
-553 NHKMSQSIMY
+553 NHKMSQSILY
-563 DSMDEPKLQDFD
+563 NSVDEPKFQDLD

-580 NHDFGS
+580 NHDYGS
-586 ISGRVTYN
+586 LSGKVVYN
-594 MEDDKIVEKSIDNS
+594 MDDNKVVEGSFDNS
-608 FTYENFTFTAGYHN
+608 LSYENLTFSAGYYY
-622 TVSTD
+622 TKKT
-627 NDNNKEFNTR
+627 NNEFNTR
-637 TDLESYRLSTSYKL
+637 DDLESYRLSTSYKL
-651 AKDYSAKF
+651 AKDYSIK
-659 YTNYDLEKK
+659 YYENYDLQEKT
-668 LRNRQGIGLNIDDS
+668 RNRQGIGLNIDDS

-689 LEKEITPRSST
+689 LEKEITPRSRYVEST
-700 INSNSHEQTI
+700 RSYDSHEQTI

-720 GGIRQKYKVEDSD
+720 GGIRQKSIVQNSD
-733 KKQ
+733 K

>member
-1 MHKIVVSLALASFLI
+1 MHKIVVSLALASLLI
-16 QVNAQELNTEKL
+16 QANAEELNMEKL

-41 ITATG
+41 ITAVG

-57 SSDKMIYDKD
+57 SSDKMVYDKD
-67 KEILEL
+67 REILEL

-110 NSSNIWSN
+110 NTSNIWSN

-128 ITLEDSILSSC
+128 ITLENSILSSC

-249 MLNVKTGYF
+249 MLNLKTGYF
-258 KEFDNY
+258 KEFNNY
-264 RSKEQLENSEHYGLD
+264 RREEKLENSEHYGLD
-279 IDYERKNIFAKNK
+279 IDYERKNIFSTKK

-297 VFTSIRYL
+297 IFTSVRYL

-311 TLKEEDDNLWTDK
+311 ILKEDDGNLGTDK

-347 YKEVGTEKIGNT
+347 YIDASK
-359 DKSRQKSNKNTL
+359 KSNANTL

-392 YSIDAKAQNLTREEG
+392 YSIDTKAQNFTRKEG
-407 LSAKIYDITVP
+407 LNAKIYDITVP
-418 LSYSMNILDDYMY
+418 ISYTKNILDDYMY
-431 VGVDNRT
+431 LGVENRT
-438 ILSRYEYSNNS
+438 ILTQYDYSNSLYNNLRYEDGT
-449 NNNLKYENGALLQ
+449 LIQ
-462 NITSFK
+462 NRTSFI
-468 VGADLIKPYEDYI
+468 VGTDLIKPYSDYI
-481 HTVSLSASYDIPENI
+481 HTLNLNASYDIPENLR
-496 KEDGDLYGINVD
+496 KDGDLYNITVKKNQPL
-508 KYVPSKNRG
+508 KYD
-517 SKSEFLSVF
+517 ELSVF
-526 PTYQDSK
+526 PTLQEQK
-533 TINLKLNHSL
+533 TIKLSL
-543 YDKENLKQFI
+543 NQSIYDKENLKQFI
-553 NHKMSQSIMY
+553 NHKMSQSILY
-563 DSMDEPKLQDFD
+563 NSVDEPKFQDLD

-580 NHDFGS
+580 NHDYGS
-586 ISGRVTYN
+586 LSGKVVYN
-594 MEDDKIVEKSIDNS
+594 MDDNKVVEGSFDNS
-608 FTYENFTFTAGYHN
+608 LSYEDLTFSAGYYYSKK
-622 TVSTD
+622 T
-627 NDNNKEFNTR
+627 NNEFNTR
-637 TDLESYRLSTSYKL
+637 DDLESYRLSTSYKL
-651 AKDYSAKF
+651 AKDYSIK
-659 YTNYDLEKK
+659 YYENYDLQEKT
-668 LRNRQGIGLNIDDS
+668 RNRQGIGLNIDDS

-689 LEKEITPRSST
+689 LEKEITPRSRYVQST
-700 INSNSHEQTI
+700 RSYDSYEQTI

-720 GGIRQKYKVEDSD
+720 GGIRQKSIVQNSD
-733 KKQ
+733 K

>member
-1 MHKIVVSLALASFLI
+1 MHKIVVSLALASLLI
-16 QVNAQELNTEKL
+16 QANAQELNMEKL

-41 ITATG
+41 ITAVG

-57 SSDKMIYDKD
+57 SSDKMVYDKD
-67 KEILEL
+67 REILEL

-110 NSSNIWSN
+110 TSSNIWSN

-128 ITLEDSILSSC
+128 ITLENSILSSC

-195 LPTMGYSSSEGFLY
+195 LPTIGYSSSEGFLY

-249 MLNVKTGYF
+249 MLNLKTGYF
-258 KEFDNY
+258 KEFNNY
-264 RSKEQLENSEHYGLD
+264 RREEKLENSEHYGLD
-279 IDYERKNIFAKNK
+279 IDYERKNIFSTKK

-297 VFTSIRYL
+297 VFTSVRYL

-311 TLKEEDDNLWTDK
+311 ILKEDDGNLGTDK

-347 YKEVGTEKIGNT
+347 YIDASK
-359 DKSRQKSNKNTL
+359 KSNANTL

-392 YSIDAKAQNLTREEG
+392 YSIDTKAQNFTRKEG
-407 LSAKIYDITVP
+407 LNAKIYDITVP
-418 LSYSMNILDDYMY
+418 ISYTKNILDDYMY
-431 VGVDNRT
+431 LGVENRT
-438 ILSRYEYSNNS
+438 ILTQYDYSNSLYNNLRYEDGT
-449 NNNLKYENGALLQ
+449 LIQ
-462 NITSFK
+462 NRTSFI
-468 VGADLIKPYEDYI
+468 VGTDLIKPYSDYI
-481 HTVSLSASYDIPENI
+481 HTLNLNASYDIPENLR
-496 KEDGDLYGINVD
+496 KDGDLYNITVKENQPL
-508 KYVPSKNRG
+508 KYD
-517 SKSEFLSVF
+517 ELSVF
-526 PTYQDSK
+526 PTLQEQK
-533 TINLKLNHSL
+533 TIKLSL
-543 YDKENLKQFI
+543 NQSIYDKENLKQFI
-553 NHKMSQSIMY
+553 NHKMSQSILY
-563 DSMDEPKLQDFD
+563 NSVDEPKFQDLD

-580 NHDFGS
+580 NHDYGS
-586 ISGRVTYN
+586 LSGKVVYN
-594 MEDDKIVEKSIDNS
+594 MDDNKVVEGSFDNS
-608 FTYENFTFTAGYHN
+608 LSYEDLTFSAGYYYSKK
-622 TVSTD
+622 T
-627 NDNNKEFNTR
+627 NNEFNTR
-637 TDLESYRLSTSYKL
+637 DDLESYRLSTSYKL
-651 AKDYSAKF
+651 AKDYSIK
-659 YTNYDLEKK
+659 YYENYDLQQKT
-668 LRNRQGIGLNIDDS
+668 RNRQGIGLNIDDS

-689 LEKEITPRSST
+689 LEKEITPRSRYVQST
-700 INSNSHEQTI
+700 RSYDSYEQTI

-720 GGIRQKYKVEDSD
+720 GGIRQKSIVQNSD
-733 KKQ
+733 K

>member
-91 AYVDMKNDII
+91 AFVDMKNDII

-118 SKEANKDKDL
+118 SKEANKDKDV
-128 ITLEDSILSSC
+128 ITLENSILSSC

-166 PRLYI
+166 PRLYV

-347 YKEVGTEKIGNT
+347 YV
-359 DKSRQKSNKNTL
+359 DASQKTNDNTL
-371 QELPQVQ
+371 QELPQIQ
-378 FHSYNKELFLENLI
+378 LHSYNKELFLENLI
-392 YSIDAKAQNLTREEG
+392 YSIDTKAQNFTRKEG
-407 LSAKIYDITVP
+407 LNAKIYDITVP
-418 LSYSMNILDDYMY
+418 ISYTKNILDDYMY
-431 VGVDNRT
+431 VGVENRT
-438 ILSRYEYSNNS
+438 ILTQYDYSNSLYNNLRYEDGT
-449 NNNLKYENGALLQ
+449 LIQ
-462 NITSFK
+462 NRTSFI
-468 VGADLIKPYEDYI
+468 VGTDLLKPYSDYI
-481 HTVSLSASYDIPENI
+481 HTLNLNASYDIPENLR
-496 KEDGDLYGINVD
+496 KDGDLYNITVKENQPL
-508 KYVPSKNRG
+508 KYD
-517 SKSEFLSVF
+517 ELSVF
-526 PTYQDSK
+526 PTLQEQK
-533 TINLKLNHSL
+533 TIKLSL
-543 YDKENLKQFI
+543 NQSIYDKDNLKQFI
-553 NHKMSQSIMY
+553 NHKMSQSILY
-563 DSMDEPKLQDFD
+563 NSFDEPKFQDLD

-580 NHDFGS
+580 NHDYGS
-586 ISGRVTYN
+586 LSGKVVYN
-594 MEDDKIVEKSIDNS
+594 MDDNKVVEGSFDNS
-608 FTYENFTFTAGYHN
+608 LSYENLTFSAGYYY
-622 TVSTD
+622 TKKT
-627 NDNNKEFNTR
+627 NNEFNTR
-637 TDLESYRLSTSYKL
+637 DDLESYRLSTSYKL
-651 AKDYSAKF
+651 AKDYSIK
-659 YTNYDLEKK
+659 YYENYDLQEKT
-668 LRNRQGIGLNIDDS
+668 RNRQGIGLNIDDS

-689 LEKEITPRSST
+689 LEKEITPRSRYVEST
-700 INSNSHEQTI
+700 RSYDSHEQTI

-720 GGIRQKYKVEDSD
+720 GGIRQKSIVQNSD
-733 KKQ
+733 K

>member
-1 MHKIVVSLALASFLI
+1 MHKIVVSLALASLLI
-16 QVNAQELNTEKL
+16 QANAQELNMEKL

-41 ITATG
+41 ITAVG

-57 SSDKMIYDKD
+57 SSDKMVYDKD
-67 KEILEL
+67 REILEL

-128 ITLEDSILSSC
+128 ITLENSILSSC

-249 MLNVKTGYF
+249 MLNLKTGYF
-258 KEFDNY
+258 KEFNNY
-264 RSKEQLENSEHYGLD
+264 RREEKLENSEHYGLD
-279 IDYERKNIFAKNK
+279 IDYERKNIFSTKK

-311 TLKEEDDNLWTDK
+311 ILKEDDGNLGTDK

-347 YKEVGTEKIGNT
+347 YIDASK
-359 DKSRQKSNKNTL
+359 KSNANTL

-392 YSIDAKAQNLTREEG
+392 YSIDTKAQNFTRKEG
-407 LSAKIYDITVP
+407 LNAKIYDITVP
-418 LSYSMNILDDYMY
+418 ISYTKNILDDYMY
-431 VGVDNRT
+431 LGVENRT
-438 ILSRYEYSNNS
+438 ILTQYDYSNSLYNNLRYEDGT
-449 NNNLKYENGALLQ
+449 LIQ
-462 NITSFK
+462 NRTSFI
-468 VGADLIKPYEDYI
+468 VGTDLIKPYSDYI
-481 HTVSLSASYDIPENI
+481 HTLNLNASYDIPENLR
-496 KEDGDLYGINVD
+496 KDGDLYNITVKENQPL
-508 KYVPSKNRG
+508 KYD
-517 SKSEFLSVF
+517 ELSVF
-526 PTYQDSK
+526 PTLQEQK
-533 TINLKLNHSL
+533 TIKLSL
-543 YDKENLKQFI
+543 NQSIYDKENLKQFI
-553 NHKMSQSIMY
+553 NHKMSQSILY
-563 DSMDEPKLQDFD
+563 NSVDEPKFQDLD

-580 NHDFGS
+580 NHDYGS
-586 ISGRVTYN
+586 LSGKVVYN
-594 MEDDKIVEKSIDNS
+594 MDDNKVVEGSFDNS
-608 FTYENFTFTAGYHN
+608 LSYEDLTFSAGYYYSKK
-622 TVSTD
+622 T
-627 NDNNKEFNTR
+627 NNEFNTR
-637 TDLESYRLSTSYKL
+637 DDLESYRLSTSYKL
-651 AKDYSAKF
+651 AKDYSIK
-659 YTNYDLEKK
+659 YYENYDLQENT
-668 LRNRQGIGLNIDDS
+668 RNRQGIGLNIDDS

-689 LEKEITPRSST
+689 LEKEITPRSRYVQST
-700 INSNSHEQTI
+700 RSYDSYEQTI

-720 GGIRQKYKVEDSD
+720 GGIRQKSIVQNSD
-733 KKQ
+733 K

>member
-1 MHKIVVSLALASFLI
+1 M
-16 QVNAQELNTEKL
+16 EKL

-41 ITATG
+41 ITAVG

-57 SSDKMIYDKD
+57 SSDKMVYDKD

-110 NSSNIWSN
+110 NTSNIWSN

-128 ITLEDSILSSC
+128 ITLENSILSSC

-229 RTQRGYGSYA
+229 RTKRGYGSYA

-249 MLNVKTGYF
+249 MLNLKTGYF
-258 KEFDNY
+258 KEFNNY
-264 RSKEQLENSEHYGLD
+264 RREEKLENSEHYGLD
-279 IDYERKNIFAKNK
+279 IDYERKNIFSTKK

-311 TLKEEDDNLWTDK
+311 ILKEDDGNLGTDK

-347 YKEVGTEKIGNT
+347 YIDASK
-359 DKSRQKSNKNTL
+359 KSNANTL

-392 YSIDAKAQNLTREEG
+392 YSIDTKAQNFTRKEG
-407 LSAKIYDITVP
+407 LNAKIYDINVP
-418 LSYSMNILDDYMY
+418 ISYTKNILDDYMY
-431 VGVDNRT
+431 LGVENRT
-438 ILSRYEYSNNS
+438 ILTQYDYSNSLYNNLRYEDGT
-449 NNNLKYENGALLQ
+449 LIQ
-462 NITSFK
+462 NRTSFI
-468 VGADLIKPYEDYI
+468 VGTDLIKPYSDYI
-481 HTVSLSASYDIPENI
+481 HTLNLNASYDIPENLR
-496 KEDGDLYGINVD
+496 KDGDLYNITVKENQQL
-508 KYVPSKNRG
+508 KYD
-517 SKSEFLSVF
+517 ELSVF
-526 PTYQDSK
+526 PTLQEQK
-533 TINLKLNHSL
+533 TIKLSL
-543 YDKENLKQFI
+543 NQSIYDKENLKQFI
-553 NHKMSQSIMY
+553 NHKMSQSILY
-563 DSMDEPKLQDFD
+563 NSVDEPKFQDLD

-580 NHDFGS
+580 NHDYGS
-586 ISGRVTYN
+586 LSGKVVYN
-594 MEDDKIVEKSIDNS
+594 MDDNKVVEGSFDNS
-608 FTYENFTFTAGYHN
+608 LSYEDLTFSAGYYYSKK
-622 TVSTD
+622 T
-627 NDNNKEFNTR
+627 NNEFNTR
-637 TDLESYRLSTSYKL
+637 DDLESYRLSTSYKL
-651 AKDYSAKF
+651 AKDYSIK
-659 YTNYDLEKK
+659 YYENYDLQEKR
-668 LRNRQGIGLNIDDS
+668 RNRQGIGLNIDDS

-689 LEKEITPRSST
+689 LEKEITPRSRYVEST
-700 INSNSHEQTI
+700 RSYDSYEQTI

-720 GGIRQKYKVEDSD
+720 GGIRQKSIVQNSD
-733 KKQ
+733 K

>member
-1 MHKIVVSLALASFLI
+1 MHKIVVSLALASLLI
-16 QVNAQELNTEKL
+16 QANAQELNMEKL

-41 ITATG
+41 ITAVG

-57 SSDKMIYDKD
+57 SSDKMVYDKD
-67 KEILEL
+67 REILEL

-128 ITLEDSILSSC
+128 ITLENSILSSC

-249 MLNVKTGYF
+249 MLNLKTGYF
-258 KEFDNY
+258 KEFNNY
-264 RSKEQLENSEHYGLD
+264 RKEEKLENSEHYGLD
-279 IDYERKNIFAKNK
+279 IDYERKNIFSTKK

-297 VFTSIRYL
+297 VFTSVRYL

-311 TLKEEDDNLWTDK
+311 ILKEDDGNLGTDK

-347 YKEVGTEKIGNT
+347 YIDASK
-359 DKSRQKSNKNTL
+359 KSNANTL

-392 YSIDAKAQNLTREEG
+392 YSIDTKAQNFTRKEG
-407 LSAKIYDITVP
+407 LNAKIYDINVP
-418 LSYSMNILDDYMY
+418 ISYTKNILDDYMY
-431 VGVDNRT
+431 LGVENRT
-438 ILSRYEYSNNS
+438 ILTQYDYSNSLYSNLRYEDGT
-449 NNNLKYENGALLQ
+449 LIQ
-462 NITSFK
+462 NRTSFI
-468 VGADLIKPYEDYI
+468 VGTDLIKPYSDYI
-481 HTVSLSASYDIPENI
+481 HTLNLNASYDIPENLR
-496 KEDGDLYGINVD
+496 KDGDLYNITVKENQPL
-508 KYVPSKNRG
+508 KYD
-517 SKSEFLSVF
+517 ELSVF
-526 PTYQDSK
+526 PTLQEQK
-533 TINLKLNHSL
+533 TIKLSL
-543 YDKENLKQFI
+543 NQSIYDKENLKQFI
-553 NHKMSQSIMY
+553 NHKMSQSILY
-563 DSMDEPKLQDFD
+563 NSVDEPKFQDLD

-580 NHDFGS
+580 NHDYGS
-586 ISGRVTYN
+586 LSGKVVYN
-594 MEDDKIVEKSIDNS
+594 MDDNKVVEGSFDNS
-608 FTYENFTFTAGYHN
+608 LSYEDLTFSAGYYYSKK
-622 TVSTD
+622 T
-627 NDNNKEFNTR
+627 NNEFNTR
-637 TDLESYRLSTSYKL
+637 DDLESYRLSTSYKL
-651 AKDYSAKF
+651 AKDYSIK
-659 YTNYDLEKK
+659 YYENYDLQQKT
-668 LRNRQGIGLNIDDS
+668 RNRQGIGLNIDDS

-689 LEKEITPRSST
+689 LEKEITPRSRYVQST
-700 INSNSHEQTI
+700 RSYDSYEQTI

-720 GGIRQKYKVEDSD
+720 GGIRQKSIVQNSD
-733 KKQ
+733 K

>member
-1 MHKIVVSLALASFLI
+1 MHKIVVSLALASLLI
-16 QVNAQELNTEKL
+16 QANAQELNMEKL

-41 ITATG
+41 ITAVG

-57 SSDKMIYDKD
+57 SSDKMVYDKD
-67 KEILEL
+67 REILEL

-128 ITLEDSILSSC
+128 ITLENSILSSC

-249 MLNVKTGYF
+249 ILNLKTGYF
-258 KEFDNY
+258 KEFNNY
-264 RSKEQLENSEHYGLD
+264 RREEKLENSEHYGLD
-279 IDYERKNIFAKNK
+279 IDYERKNIFSTKK

-305 NDIEYI
+305 NDIEYVI
-311 TLKEEDDNLWTDK
+311 LNEKDDDLGTDK

-347 YKEVGTEKIGNT
+347 YIDASK
-359 DKSRQKSNKNTL
+359 KSNANTL

-392 YSIDAKAQNLTREEG
+392 YSIDTKAQNFTRKEG
-407 LSAKIYDITVP
+407 LNAKIYDITVP
-418 LSYSMNILDDYMY
+418 ISYTKNILDDYMY
-431 VGVDNRT
+431 LGVENRT
-438 ILSRYEYSNNS
+438 ILTQYDYSNSLYNNLRYEDGT
-449 NNNLKYENGALLQ
+449 LIQ
-462 NITSFK
+462 NRTSFI
-468 VGADLIKPYEDYI
+468 VGTDLIKPYSDYI
-481 HTVSLSASYDIPENI
+481 HTLNLNASYDIPENLR
-496 KEDGDLYGINVD
+496 KDGDLYNITVKENQPL
-508 KYVPSKNRG
+508 KYD
-517 SKSEFLSVF
+517 ELSVF
-526 PTYQDSK
+526 PTLQEQK
-533 TINLKLNHSL
+533 TIKLSL
-543 YDKENLKQFI
+543 NQSIYDKENLKQFI
-553 NHKMSQSIMY
+553 NHKMSQSILY
-563 DSMDEPKLQDFD
+563 NSVDEPKFQDLD

-580 NHDFGS
+580 NHDYGS
-586 ISGRVTYN
+586 LSGKVVYN
-594 MEDDKIVEKSIDNS
+594 MDDNKVVEGSFDNS
-608 FTYENFTFTAGYHN
+608 LSYEDLTFSAGYYYSKK
-622 TVSTD
+622 T
-627 NDNNKEFNTR
+627 NNEFNTR
-637 TDLESYRLSTSYKL
+637 DDLESYRLSTSYKL
-651 AKDYSAKF
+651 AKDYSIK
-659 YTNYDLEKK
+659 YYENYDLQQKT
-668 LRNRQGIGLNIDDS
+668 RNRQGIGLNIDDS

-689 LEKEITPRSST
+689 LEKEITPRSRYVQST
-700 INSNSHEQTI
+700 RSYDSYEQTI

-733 KKQ
+733 K

>member
-1 MHKIVVSLALASFLI
+1 MHKIVVSLALASLLI
-16 QVNAQELNTEKL
+16 QANAEELNMEKL

-41 ITATG
+41 ITAVG

-57 SSDKMIYDKD
+57 SSDKMVYDKD
-67 KEILEL
+67 REILEL

-128 ITLEDSILSSC
+128 ITLENSILSSC

-249 MLNVKTGYF
+249 MLNLKTGYF
-258 KEFDNY
+258 KEFNNY
-264 RSKEQLENSEHYGLD
+264 RKEEKLENSEHYGLD
-279 IDYERKNIFAKNK
+279 IDYERKNIFSTKK
-292 EHQDG
+292 EYQDG

-311 TLKEEDDNLWTDK
+311 ILKEDDGNLGTDK

-347 YKEVGTEKIGNT
+347 YIDASK
-359 DKSRQKSNKNTL
+359 KSNANTL

-392 YSIDAKAQNLTREEG
+392 YSIDTKAQNFTRKEG
-407 LSAKIYDITVP
+407 LNAKIYDITVP
-418 LSYSMNILDDYMY
+418 ISYTKNILDDYMY
-431 VGVDNRT
+431 LGVENRT
-438 ILSRYEYSNNS
+438 ILTQYDYSNSLYNNLRYEDGT
-449 NNNLKYENGALLQ
+449 LIQ
-462 NITSFK
+462 NRTSFI
-468 VGADLIKPYEDYI
+468 VGTDLIKPYSDYI
-481 HTVSLSASYDIPENI
+481 HTLNLNASYDIPENLR
-496 KEDGDLYGINVD
+496 KDGDLYNITVKENQPL
-508 KYVPSKNRG
+508 KYD
-517 SKSEFLSVF
+517 ELSVF
-526 PTYQDSK
+526 PTLQEQK
-533 TINLKLNHSL
+533 TIKLSL
-543 YDKENLKQFI
+543 NQSIYDKENLKQFI
-553 NHKMSQSIMY
+553 NHKMSQSILY
-563 DSMDEPKLQDFD
+563 NSVDEPKFQDLD

-580 NHDFGS
+580 NHDYGS
-586 ISGRVTYN
+586 LSGKVVYN
-594 MEDDKIVEKSIDNS
+594 MDDNKVVEGSFDNS
-608 FTYENFTFTAGYHN
+608 LSYEDLTFSAGYYYSKK
-622 TVSTD
+622 T
-627 NDNNKEFNTR
+627 NNEFNTR
-637 TDLESYRLSTSYKL
+637 DDLESYRLSTSYKL
-651 AKDYSAKF
+651 AKDYSIK
-659 YTNYDLEKK
+659 YYENYDLQEKT
-668 LRNRQGIGLNIDDS
+668 RNRQGIGLNIDDS

-689 LEKEITPRSST
+689 LEKEITPRSRYVEST
-700 INSNSHEQTI
+700 RSYDSYEQTI

-720 GGIRQKYKVEDSD
+720 GGIRQKSIVQNSD
-733 KKQ
+733 K

>member
-1 MHKIVVSLALASFLI
+1 MHKIVVSLALASLLI
-16 QVNAQELNTEKL
+16 QANAQELNMEKL

-41 ITATG
+41 ITAVG

-57 SSDKMIYDKD
+57 SSDKMVYDKD
-67 KEILEL
+67 REILEL

-195 LPTMGYSSSEGFLY
+195 LPTIGYSSSEGFLY

-249 MLNVKTGYF
+249 MLNLKTGYF
-258 KEFDNY
+258 KEFNNY
-264 RSKEQLENSEHYGLD
+264 RREEKLENSEHYGLD
-279 IDYERKNIFAKNK
+279 IDYERKNIFSTKK

-305 NDIEYI
+305 NDIEYVI
-311 TLKEEDDNLWTDK
+311 LNEKDDDLGTDK

-347 YKEVGTEKIGNT
+347 YVDASKKTN
-359 DKSRQKSNKNTL
+359 DNTL

-392 YSIDAKAQNLTREEG
+392 YSIDTKAQNFTRKEG
-407 LSAKIYDITVP
+407 LNAKIYDITVP
-418 LSYSMNILDDYMY
+418 ISYTKNILDDYMY
-431 VGVDNRT
+431 LGVENRT
-438 ILSRYEYSNNS
+438 ILTQYDYSNSLYNNLRYEDGT
-449 NNNLKYENGALLQ
+449 LIQ
-462 NITSFK
+462 NRTSFI
-468 VGADLIKPYEDYI
+468 VGTDLLKPYSDYI
-481 HTVSLSASYDIPENI
+481 HTLNLNASYDIPENLR
-496 KEDGDLYGINVD
+496 KDGDLYNITVKENQPL
-508 KYVPSKNRG
+508 KYD
-517 SKSEFLSVF
+517 ELSVF
-526 PTYQDSK
+526 PTLQEQK
-533 TINLKLNHSL
+533 TIKLSL
-543 YDKENLKQFI
+543 NQSIYDKENLKQFI
-553 NHKMSQSIMY
+553 NHKMSQSILY
-563 DSMDEPKLQDFD
+563 NSVDEPKFQDLD

-580 NHDFGS
+580 NHDYGS
-586 ISGRVTYN
+586 LSGKVVYN
-594 MEDDKIVEKSIDNS
+594 MDDNKVVEGSFDNS
-608 FTYENFTFTAGYHN
+608 LSYEDLTFSAGYYYSKK
-622 TVSTD
+622 T
-627 NDNNKEFNTR
+627 NNEFNTR
-637 TDLESYRLSTSYKL
+637 DDLESYRLSTSYKL
-651 AKDYSAKF
+651 AKDYSIK
-659 YTNYDLEKK
+659 YYENYDLQENT
-668 LRNRQGIGLNIDDS
+668 RNRQGIGLNIDDS

-689 LEKEITPRSST
+689 LEKEITPRSRYVEST
-700 INSNSHEQTI
+700 RSYDSHEQTI

-720 GGIRQKYKVEDSD
+720 GGIRQKSIVQNSD
-733 KKQ
+733 K

>member
-16 QVNAQELNTEKL
+16 QVNAQELNMEKL

-41 ITATG
+41 ITAIG

-91 AYVDMKNDII
+91 AFVDMKNDII

-110 NSSNIWSN
+110 NTSNIWSN

-128 ITLEDSILSSC
+128 ITLENSILSSC

-166 PRLYI
+166 PRLYV

-215 APADNYDIE
+215 APADDYDIE

-249 MLNVKTGYF
+249 MLKIKTGYF
-258 KEFDNY
+258 KEYDDY
-264 RSKEQLENSEHYGLD
+264 RREEGIINSEHYGLN
-279 IDYERKNIFAKNK
+279 IDYERKNIFATKRD
-292 EHQDG
+292 HQDG
-297 VFTSIRYL
+297 VFSSVTYL
-305 NDIEYI
+305 NDVEYI
-311 TLKEEDDNLWTDK
+311 TLNEDDNLGTNK

-347 YKEVGTEKIGNT
+347 YVDASK
-359 DKSRQKSNKNTL
+359 KSNANTL

-378 FHSYNKELFLENLI
+378 LHSYNKELFLENLI
-392 YSIDAKAQNLTREEG
+392 YSIDTKAQNFTRKEG
-407 LSAKIYDITVP
+407 LNAKIYDITVP
-418 LSYSMNILDDYMY
+418 ISYTKNILDDYMY
-431 VGVDNRT
+431 LGVENRT
-438 ILSRYEYSNNS
+438 ILTQYDYSNSLYNNLRYEDGT
-449 NNNLKYENGALLQ
+449 LIQ
-462 NITSFK
+462 NRTSFI
-468 VGADLIKPYEDYI
+468 VGTDLLKPYSDYI
-481 HTVSLSASYDIPENI
+481 HTLNLNASYDIPENLR
-496 KEDGDLYGINVD
+496 KDGDLYNITVKENQPL
-508 KYVPSKNRG
+508 KYD
-517 SKSEFLSVF
+517 ELSVF
-526 PTYQDSK
+526 PTLQEQK
-533 TINLKLNHSL
+533 TIKLSL
-543 YDKENLKQFI
+543 NQSIYDKDNLKQFI
-553 NHKMSQSIMY
+553 NHKMSQSILY
-563 DSMDEPKLQDFD
+563 NSFDEPKFQDLD

-580 NHDFGS
+580 NHDYGS
-586 ISGRVTYN
+586 LSGKVVYN
-594 MEDDKIVEKSIDNS
+594 MDDNKVVEGSFDNS
-608 FTYENFTFTAGYHN
+608 LSYENLTFSAGYYY
-622 TVSTD
+622 TKKT
-627 NDNNKEFNTR
+627 NNEFNTR
-637 TDLESYRLSTSYKL
+637 DDLESYRLSTSYKL
-651 AKDYSAKF
+651 AKDYSIK
-659 YTNYDLEKK
+659 YYENYDLQEKT
-668 LRNRQGIGLNIDDS
+668 RNRQGIGLNIDDS

-689 LEKEITPRSST
+689 LEKEITPRSRYVEST
-700 INSNSHEQTI
+700 RSYDSHEQTI

-720 GGIRQKYKVEDSD
+720 GGIRQKSIVQNSD
-733 KKQ
+733 K

>member
-1 MHKIVVSLALASFLI
+1 MHKIVVSLALASLLI
-16 QVNAQELNTEKL
+16 QANAQELNMEKL

-41 ITATG
+41 ITAVG

-57 SSDKMIYDKD
+57 SSDKMVYDKD

-128 ITLEDSILSSC
+128 ITLENSILSSC

-249 MLNVKTGYF
+249 MLNLKTGYF
-258 KEFDNY
+258 KEFNNY
-264 RSKEQLENSEHYGLD
+264 RREEKLENSEHYGLD
-279 IDYERKNIFAKNK
+279 IDYERKNIFSTKK

-297 VFTSIRYL
+297 VFTSVRYL

-311 TLKEEDDNLWTDK
+311 ILKEDDGNLGTDK

-347 YKEVGTEKIGNT
+347 YIDASK
-359 DKSRQKSNKNTL
+359 KSNANTL

-392 YSIDAKAQNLTREEG
+392 YSIDTKAQNFTRKEG
-407 LSAKIYDITVP
+407 LNAKIYDITVP
-418 LSYSMNILDDYMY
+418 ISYTKNILDDYMY
-431 VGVDNRT
+431 LGVENRT
-438 ILSRYEYSNNS
+438 ILTQYDYSNSLYNNLRYEDGT
-449 NNNLKYENGALLQ
+449 LIQ
-462 NITSFK
+462 NRTSFI
-468 VGADLIKPYEDYI
+468 VGTDLIKPYSDYI
-481 HTVSLSASYDIPENI
+481 HTLNLNASYDIPENLR
-496 KEDGDLYGINVD
+496 KDGDLYNITVKENQPL
-508 KYVPSKNRG
+508 KYD
-517 SKSEFLSVF
+517 ELSVF
-526 PTYQDSK
+526 PTLQEQK
-533 TINLKLNHSL
+533 TIKLSL
-543 YDKENLKQFI
+543 NQSIYDKENLKQFI
-553 NHKMSQSIMY
+553 NHKMSQSILY
-563 DSMDEPKLQDFD
+563 NSVDEPKFQDLD

-580 NHDFGS
+580 NHDYGS
-586 ISGRVTYN
+586 LSGKVVYN
-594 MEDDKIVEKSIDNS
+594 MDDNKVVEGSFDNS
-608 FTYENFTFTAGYHN
+608 LSYEDLTFSAGYYYSKK
-622 TVSTD
+622 T
-627 NDNNKEFNTR
+627 NNEFNTR
-637 TDLESYRLSTSYKL
+637 DDLESYRLSTSYKL
-651 AKDYSAKF
+651 AKDYSIK
-659 YTNYDLEKK
+659 YYENYDLQEKT
-668 LRNRQGIGLNIDDS
+668 RNRQGIGLNIDDS

-689 LEKEITPRSST
+689 LEKEITPRSRYVEST
-700 INSNSHEQTI
+700 RSYDSYEQTI

-720 GGIRQKYKVEDSD
+720 GGIRQKSIVQNSD
-733 KKQ
+733 K

>member
-91 AYVDMKNDII
+91 AFVDMKNDII

-110 NSSNIWSN
+110 NTSNIWSN
-118 SKEANKDKDL
+118 SKEANKDKDV
-128 ITLEDSILSSC
+128 ITLENSILSSC

-166 PRLYI
+166 PRLYV

-215 APADNYDIE
+215 APADDYDIE

-347 YKEVGTEKIGNT
+347 YV
-359 DKSRQKSNKNTL
+359 DASQKTNDNTL
-371 QELPQVQ
+371 QELPQIQ
-378 FHSYNKELFLENLI
+378 LHSYNKELFLENLI
-392 YSIDAKAQNLTREEG
+392 YSIDTKAQNFTRKEG
-407 LSAKIYDITVP
+407 LNAKIYDINVP
-418 LSYSMNILDDYMY
+418 ISYTKNILDDYMY
-431 VGVDNRT
+431 VGVENRT
-438 ILSRYEYSNNS
+438 ILTQYDYSNS
-449 NNNLKYENGALLQ
+449 LYNNLRYENGTLIQ
-462 NITSFK
+462 NRTSFI
-468 VGADLIKPYEDYI
+468 VGTDLIKPYSDYI
-481 HTVSLSASYDIPENI
+481 HTVNLNASYDIPENLR
-496 KEDGDLYGINVD
+496 KDGDLYNITVKENQPL
-508 KYVPSKNRG
+508 KYD
-517 SKSEFLSVF
+517 ELSVF
-526 PTYQDSK
+526 PTLQEQK
-533 TINLKLNHSL
+533 TIKLSL
-543 YDKENLKQFI
+543 NQSIYDKENLKQFI
-553 NHKMSQSIMY
+553 NHKMSQSILY
-563 DSMDEPKLQDFD
+563 NSVDEPKFQDLD

-580 NHDFGS
+580 NHDYGS
-586 ISGRVTYN
+586 LSGKVVYN
-594 MEDDKIVEKSIDNS
+594 MDDNKVVEGSFDNS
-608 FTYENFTFTAGYHN
+608 LSYEDLTFSAGYYYSKK
-622 TVSTD
+622 T
-627 NDNNKEFNTR
+627 NNEFNTR
-637 TDLESYRLSTSYKL
+637 DDLESYRLSTSYKL
-651 AKDYSAKF
+651 AKDYSIK
-659 YTNYDLEKK
+659 YYENYDLQEKT
-668 LRNRQGIGLNIDDS
+668 RNRQGIGLNIDDS

-689 LEKEITPRSST
+689 LEKEITPRSRYVEST
-700 INSNSHEQTI
+700 RSYDSHEQTI

-720 GGIRQKYKVEDSD
+720 GGIRQKSIVQNSD
-733 KKQ
+733 K

>member
-1 MHKIVVSLALASFLI
+1 MHKIVVSLALASLLI
-16 QVNAQELNTEKL
+16 QANAEELNMEKL

-41 ITATG
+41 ITAVG

-57 SSDKMIYDKD
+57 SSDKMVYDKD
-67 KEILEL
+67 REILEL

-128 ITLEDSILSSC
+128 ITLENSILSSC

-249 MLNVKTGYF
+249 MLNLKTGYF
-258 KEFDNY
+258 KEFNNY
-264 RSKEQLENSEHYGLD
+264 RREEKLENSEHYGLD
-279 IDYERKNIFAKNK
+279 IDYERKNIFSTKK

-311 TLKEEDDNLWTDK
+311 ILKEDDGNLGTDK

-347 YKEVGTEKIGNT
+347 YIDASK
-359 DKSRQKSNKNTL
+359 KSNANTL

-392 YSIDAKAQNLTREEG
+392 YSIDTKAQNFTRKEG
-407 LSAKIYDITVP
+407 LNAKIYDITVP
-418 LSYSMNILDDYMY
+418 ISYTKNILDDYMY
-431 VGVDNRT
+431 LGVENRT
-438 ILSRYEYSNNS
+438 ILTQYDYSNSLYNNLRYEDGT
-449 NNNLKYENGALLQ
+449 LIQ
-462 NITSFK
+462 NRTSFI
-468 VGADLIKPYEDYI
+468 VGTDLIKPYSDYI
-481 HTVSLSASYDIPENI
+481 HTLNLNASYDIPENLR
-496 KEDGDLYGINVD
+496 KDGDLYNITVKENQPL
-508 KYVPSKNRG
+508 KYD
-517 SKSEFLSVF
+517 ELSVF
-526 PTYQDSK
+526 PTLQEQK
-533 TINLKLNHSL
+533 TIKLSL
-543 YDKENLKQFI
+543 NQSIYDKENLKHFI
-553 NHKMSQSIMY
+553 NHKMSQSILY
-563 DSMDEPKLQDFD
+563 NSVDEPKFQDLD

-580 NHDFGS
+580 NHDYGS
-586 ISGRVTYN
+586 LSGKVVYN
-594 MEDDKIVEKSIDNS
+594 MDDNKVVEGSFDNS
-608 FTYENFTFTAGYHN
+608 LSYEDLTFSAGYYYSKK
-622 TVSTD
+622 T
-627 NDNNKEFNTR
+627 NNEFNTR
-637 TDLESYRLSTSYKL
+637 DDLESYRLSTSYKL
-651 AKDYSAKF
+651 AKDYSIK
-659 YTNYDLEKK
+659 YYENYDLQEKR
-668 LRNRQGIGLNIDDS
+668 RNRQGIGLNIDDS

-689 LEKEITPRSST
+689 LEKEITPRSRYVEST
-700 INSNSHEQTI
+700 RSYDSYEQTI

-720 GGIRQKYKVEDSD
+720 GGIRQKSIVQNSD
-733 KKQ
+733 K

>member
-16 QVNAQELNTEKL
+16 QVNAQELNTERL

-91 AYVDMKNDII
+91 AFVDMKNDII

-128 ITLEDSILSSC
+128 ITLENSILSSC

-166 PRLYI
+166 PRLYV

-215 APADNYDIE
+215 APADDYDIE

-347 YKEVGTEKIGNT
+347 YV
-359 DKSRQKSNKNTL
+359 DASQKTNDNTL
-371 QELPQVQ
+371 QELPQIQ
-378 FHSYNKELFLENLI
+378 LHSYNKELFLENLI
-392 YSIDAKAQNLTREEG
+392 YSIDTKAQNFTRKEG
-407 LSAKIYDITVP
+407 LNAKIYDINVP
-418 LSYSMNILDDYMY
+418 ISYTKNILDDYMY
-431 VGVDNRT
+431 VGVENRT
-438 ILSRYEYSNNS
+438 ILTQYDYSNSLYNNLRYEDGT
-449 NNNLKYENGALLQ
+449 LIQ
-462 NITSFK
+462 NRTSFI
-468 VGADLIKPYEDYI
+468 VGTDLLKPYSDYI
-481 HTVSLSASYDIPENI
+481 HTLNLNASYDIPENLR
-496 KEDGDLYGINVD
+496 KDGDLYNITVKENQPL
-508 KYVPSKNRG
+508 KYN
-517 SKSEFLSVF
+517 ELSVF
-526 PTYQDSK
+526 PTLQEQK
-533 TINLKLNHSL
+533 TIKLSL
-543 YDKENLKQFI
+543 NQSIYDKDNLKQFI
-553 NHKMSQSIMY
+553 NHKMSQSILY
-563 DSMDEPKLQDFD
+563 NSFDEPKFQDLD

-580 NHDFGS
+580 NHDYGS
-586 ISGRVTYN
+586 LSGKVVYN
-594 MEDDKIVEKSIDNS
+594 MDDNKVVEGSFDNS
-608 FTYENFTFTAGYHN
+608 LSYENLTFSAGYYY
-622 TVSTD
+622 TKKT
-627 NDNNKEFNTR
+627 NNEFNTR
-637 TDLESYRLSTSYKL
+637 DDLESYRLSTSYKL
-651 AKDYSAKF
+651 AKDYSIK
-659 YTNYDLEKK
+659 YYENYDLQEKT
-668 LRNRQGIGLNIDDS
+668 RNRQGIGLNIDDS

-689 LEKEITPRSST
+689 LEKEITPRSRYVEST
-700 INSNSHEQTI
+700 RSYDSHEQTI

-720 GGIRQKYKVEDSD
+720 GGIRQKSIVQNSD
-733 KKQ
+733 K

>member
-1 MHKIVVSLALASFLI
+1 MHKIVVSLALASLLI
-16 QVNAQELNTEKL
+16 QANAQELNMEKL

-41 ITATG
+41 ITAVG

-57 SSDKMIYDKD
+57 SSDKMVYDKD
-67 KEILEL
+67 REILEL

-91 AYVDMKNDII
+91 AFVDMKNDII

-128 ITLEDSILSSC
+128 ITLENSILSSC

-249 MLNVKTGYF
+249 MLNLKTGYF
-258 KEFDNY
+258 KEFNNY
-264 RSKEQLENSEHYGLD
+264 RREEKLENSEHYGLD
-279 IDYERKNIFAKNK
+279 IDYERKNIFSTKK

-297 VFTSIRYL
+297 VFTSVRYL

-311 TLKEEDDNLWTDK
+311 ILKEDDGNLGTDK

-347 YKEVGTEKIGNT
+347 YIDASKKTN
-359 DKSRQKSNKNTL
+359 DNTL

-392 YSIDAKAQNLTREEG
+392 YSIDTKAQNFTRKEG
-407 LSAKIYDITVP
+407 LNAKIYDITVP
-418 LSYSMNILDDYMY
+418 ISYTKNILDDYMY
-431 VGVDNRT
+431 LGVENRT
-438 ILSRYEYSNNS
+438 ILTQYDYSNSLYNNLRYEDGT
-449 NNNLKYENGALLQ
+449 LIQ
-462 NITSFK
+462 NRTSFI
-468 VGADLIKPYEDYI
+468 VGTDLIKPYSDYI
-481 HTVSLSASYDIPENI
+481 HTLNLNASYDIPENLR
-496 KEDGDLYGINVD
+496 KDGDLYNITVKENQPL
-508 KYVPSKNRG
+508 KYD
-517 SKSEFLSVF
+517 ELSVF
-526 PTYQDSK
+526 PTLQEQK
-533 TINLKLNHSL
+533 TIKLSL
-543 YDKENLKQFI
+543 NQSIYDKENLKQFI
-553 NHKMSQSIMY
+553 NHKMSQSILY
-563 DSMDEPKLQDFD
+563 NSVDEPKFQDLD

-580 NHDFGS
+580 NHDYGS
-586 ISGRVTYN
+586 LSGKVVYN
-594 MEDDKIVEKSIDNS
+594 MDDNKVVEGSFDNS
-608 FTYENFTFTAGYHN
+608 LSYENLTFSAGYYY
-622 TVSTD
+622 TKKT
-627 NDNNKEFNTR
+627 NNEFNTR
-637 TDLESYRLSTSYKL
+637 DDLESYRLSTSYKL
-651 AKDYSAKF
+651 AKDYSIK
-659 YTNYDLEKK
+659 YYENYDLQEKT
-668 LRNRQGIGLNIDDS
+668 RNRQGIGLNIDDS

-689 LEKEITPRSST
+689 LEKEITPRSRYVEST
-700 INSNSHEQTI
+700 RSYDSYEQTI

-720 GGIRQKYKVEDSD
+720 GGIRQKSIVQNSD
-733 KKQ
+733 K

>member
-41 ITATG
+41 ITAAG

-57 SSDKMIYDKD
+57 SSDKMVYDKD

-91 AYVDMKNDII
+91 AFVDMKNDII

-110 NSSNIWSN
+110 NTSNIWSN
-118 SKEANKDKDL
+118 SKEANKDKDV
-128 ITLEDSILSSC
+128 ITLENSILSSC

-166 PRLYI
+166 PRLYV

-215 APADNYDIE
+215 APADDYDIE

-347 YKEVGTEKIGNT
+347 YVDASKKTN
-359 DKSRQKSNKNTL
+359 DNTL
-371 QELPQVQ
+371 QELPQIQ
-378 FHSYNKELFLENLI
+378 LHSYNKELFLENLI
-392 YSIDAKAQNLTREEG
+392 YSIDTKAQNFTRKEG
-407 LSAKIYDITVP
+407 LNAKIYDINVP
-418 LSYSMNILDDYMY
+418 ISYTKNILDDYMY
-431 VGVDNRT
+431 LGVENRT
-438 ILSRYEYSNNS
+438 ILTQYDYSNSLYNNLRYEDGT
-449 NNNLKYENGALLQ
+449 LIQ
-462 NITSFK
+462 NRTSFI
-468 VGADLIKPYEDYI
+468 VGTDLLKPYSDYI
-481 HTVSLSASYDIPENI
+481 HTLNLNASYDIPENLR
-496 KEDGDLYGINVD
+496 KDGDLYNITVKENQPL
-508 KYVPSKNRG
+508 KYD
-517 SKSEFLSVF
+517 ELSVF
-526 PTYQDSK
+526 PTLQEQK
-533 TINLKLNHSL
+533 TIKLSL
-543 YDKENLKQFI
+543 NQSIYDKDNLKQFI
-553 NHKMSQSIMY
+553 NHKMSQSILY
-563 DSMDEPKLQDFD
+563 NSFDEPKFQDLD

-580 NHDFGS
+580 NHDYGS
-586 ISGRVTYN
+586 LSGKVVYN
-594 MEDDKIVEKSIDNS
+594 MDDNKVVEGSFDNS
-608 FTYENFTFTAGYHN
+608 LSYENLTFSAGYYY
-622 TVSTD
+622 TKKT
-627 NDNNKEFNTR
+627 NNEFNTR
-637 TDLESYRLSTSYKL
+637 DDLESYRLSTSYKL
-651 AKDYSAKF
+651 AKDYSIK
-659 YTNYDLEKK
+659 YYENYDLQEKT
-668 LRNRQGIGLNIDDS
+668 RNRQGIGLNIDDS

-720 GGIRQKYKVEDSD
+720 GGIRQKSIVQNSD
-733 KKQ
+733 K

>member
-1 MHKIVVSLALASFLI
+1 MHKIVVSLALASLLI
-16 QVNAQELNTEKL
+16 QANAQELNMEKL

-41 ITATG
+41 ITAVG

-57 SSDKMIYDKD
+57 SSDKMVYDKD
-67 KEILEL
+67 REILEL

-91 AYVDMKNDII
+91 AFVDMKNDII

-128 ITLEDSILSSC
+128 ITLENSILSSC

-249 MLNVKTGYF
+249 MLNLKTGYF
-258 KEFDNY
+258 KEFNNY
-264 RSKEQLENSEHYGLD
+264 RKEEKLENSEHYGLD
-279 IDYERKNIFAKNK
+279 IDYERKNIFSTKK

-297 VFTSIRYL
+297 VFTSVRYL

-311 TLKEEDDNLWTDK
+311 ILKEDDGNLGTDK

-347 YKEVGTEKIGNT
+347 YIDASK
-359 DKSRQKSNKNTL
+359 KSNANTL

-392 YSIDAKAQNLTREEG
+392 YSIDTKAQNFTRKEG
-407 LSAKIYDITVP
+407 LNAKIYDITVP
-418 LSYSMNILDDYMY
+418 ISYTKNILDDYMY
-431 VGVDNRT
+431 LGVENRT
-438 ILSRYEYSNNS
+438 ILTQYDYSNSLYNNLRYEDGT
-449 NNNLKYENGALLQ
+449 LIQ
-462 NITSFK
+462 NRTSFI
-468 VGADLIKPYEDYI
+468 VGTDLIKPYSDYI
-481 HTVSLSASYDIPENI
+481 HTLNLNASYDIPENLR
-496 KEDGDLYGINVD
+496 KDGDLYNITVKENQPL
-508 KYVPSKNRG
+508 KYD
-517 SKSEFLSVF
+517 ELSVF
-526 PTYQDSK
+526 PTLQEQK
-533 TINLKLNHSL
+533 TIKLSL
-543 YDKENLKQFI
+543 NQSIYDKENLKQFI
-553 NHKMSQSIMY
+553 NHKMSQSILY
-563 DSMDEPKLQDFD
+563 NSVDEPKFQDLD

-580 NHDFGS
+580 NHDYGS
-586 ISGRVTYN
+586 LSGKVVYN
-594 MEDDKIVEKSIDNS
+594 MDDNKVVEGSFDNS
-608 FTYENFTFTAGYHN
+608 LSYEDLTFSAGYYYSKK
-622 TVSTD
+622 T
-627 NDNNKEFNTR
+627 NNEFNTR
-637 TDLESYRLSTSYKL
+637 DDLESYRLSTSYKL
-651 AKDYSAKF
+651 AKDYSIK
-659 YTNYDLEKK
+659 YYENYDLQEKR
-668 LRNRQGIGLNIDDS
+668 RNRQGIGLNIDDS

-689 LEKEITPRSST
+689 LEKEITPRSRYVQST
-700 INSNSHEQTI
+700 RSYDSYEQTI

-720 GGIRQKYKVEDSD
+720 GGIRQKYIVQNSD
-733 KKQ
+733 K

>member
-1 MHKIVVSLALASFLI
+1 MHKIVVSLALASLLI
-16 QVNAQELNTEKL
+16 QANAEELNIEKL

-91 AYVDMKNDII
+91 AFVDMKNDII

-118 SKEANKDKDL
+118 SKEANKDKDV
-128 ITLEDSILSSC
+128 ITLENSILSSC

-166 PRLYI
+166 PRLYV

-215 APADNYDIE
+215 APADDYDIE

-347 YKEVGTEKIGNT
+347 YV
-359 DKSRQKSNKNTL
+359 DASQKTNDNTL
-371 QELPQVQ
+371 QELPQIQ
-378 FHSYNKELFLENLI
+378 LHSYNKELFLENLI
-392 YSIDAKAQNLTREEG
+392 YSIDTKAQNFTRKEG
-407 LSAKIYDITVP
+407 LNAKIYDITVP
-418 LSYSMNILDDYMY
+418 ISYTKNILDDYMY
-431 VGVDNRT
+431 LGVENRT
-438 ILSRYEYSNNS
+438 ILTQYDYSNSLYNNLRYEDGT
-449 NNNLKYENGALLQ
+449 LIQ
-462 NITSFK
+462 NRTSFI
-468 VGADLIKPYEDYI
+468 VGTDLLKPYSDYI
-481 HTVSLSASYDIPENI
+481 HTLNLNASYDIPENLR
-496 KEDGDLYGINVD
+496 KDGDLYNITVKENQPL
-508 KYVPSKNRG
+508 KYN
-517 SKSEFLSVF
+517 ELSVF
-526 PTYQDSK
+526 PTLQEQK
-533 TINLKLNHSL
+533 TIKLSL
-543 YDKENLKQFI
+543 NQSIYDKDNLKQFI
-553 NHKMSQSIMY
+553 NHKMSQSILY
-563 DSMDEPKLQDFD
+563 NSFDEPKFQDLD

-580 NHDFGS
+580 NHDYGS
-586 ISGRVTYN
+586 LSGKVVYN
-594 MEDDKIVEKSIDNS
+594 MDDNKVVEGSFDNS
-608 FTYENFTFTAGYHN
+608 LSYENLTFSAGYYY
-622 TVSTD
+622 TKKT
-627 NDNNKEFNTR
+627 NNEFNTR
-637 TDLESYRLSTSYKL
+637 DDLESYRLSTSYKL
-651 AKDYSAKF
+651 AKDYSIK
-659 YTNYDLEKK
+659 YYENYDLQEKT
-668 LRNRQGIGLNIDDS
+668 RNRQGIGLNIDDS

-689 LEKEITPRSST
+689 LEKEITPRSRYVEST
-700 INSNSHEQTI
+700 RSYDSHEQTI

-720 GGIRQKYKVEDSD
+720 GGIRQKSIVKDSD
-733 KKQ
+733 K

>member
-1 MHKIVVSLALASFLI
+1 MHKIVVSLALASLLI
-16 QVNAQELNTEKL
+16 QANAQELNMEKL

-41 ITATG
+41 ITAVG

-57 SSDKMIYDKD
+57 SSDKMVYDKD

-110 NSSNIWSN
+110 NTSNIWSN

-195 LPTMGYSSSEGFLY
+195 LPTMGYSSGEGFLY

-249 MLNVKTGYF
+249 MLNLKTGYF
-258 KEFDNY
+258 KEFNNY
-264 RSKEQLENSEHYGLD
+264 RREEKLENSEHYGLD
-279 IDYERKNIFAKNK
+279 IDYERKNIFSTKK

-311 TLKEEDDNLWTDK
+311 ILKEDDGNLGTDK

-347 YKEVGTEKIGNT
+347 YIDASKKTN
-359 DKSRQKSNKNTL
+359 DNTL

-392 YSIDAKAQNLTREEG
+392 YSIDTKAQNFTRKEG
-407 LSAKIYDITVP
+407 LNAKIYDITVP
-418 LSYSMNILDDYMY
+418 ISYTKNILDDYMY
-431 VGVDNRT
+431 LGVENRT
-438 ILSRYEYSNNS
+438 ILTQYDYSNSLYNNLRYEDGT
-449 NNNLKYENGALLQ
+449 LIQ
-462 NITSFK
+462 NRTSFI
-468 VGADLIKPYEDYI
+468 VGTDLIKPYSEYI
-481 HTVSLSASYDIPENI
+481 HTLNLNASYDIPENL
-496 KEDGDLYGINVD
+496 KKDGDLYNITVKENQQL
-508 KYVPSKNRG
+508 KYD
-517 SKSEFLSVF
+517 ELSVF
-526 PTYQDSK
+526 PTLQEQK
-533 TINLKLNHSL
+533 TIKLSL
-543 YDKENLKQFI
+543 NQSIYDKENLKQFI
-553 NHKMSQSIMY
+553 NHKMSQSILY
-563 DSMDEPKLQDFD
+563 NSVDEPKFQDLD

-580 NHDFGS
+580 NHDYGS
-586 ISGRVTYN
+586 LSGKVVYN
-594 MEDDKIVEKSIDNS
+594 MDDNKVVEGSFDNS
-608 FTYENFTFTAGYHN
+608 LSYEDLTFSAGYYYSKK
-622 TVSTD
+622 T
-627 NDNNKEFNTR
+627 NNEFNTR
-637 TDLESYRLSTSYKL
+637 DDLESYRLSTSYKL
-651 AKDYSAKF
+651 AKDYSIK
-659 YTNYDLEKK
+659 YYENYDLQEKT
-668 LRNRQGIGLNIDDS
+668 RNRQGIGLNIDDS

-689 LEKEITPRSST
+689 LEKEITPRSRYVEST
-700 INSNSHEQTI
+700 RSYDSYEQTI

-720 GGIRQKYKVEDSD
+720 GGIRQKSIVQNSD
-733 KKQ
+733 K

>member
-1 MHKIVVSLALASFLI
+1 MHKIVVSLALASLLI
-16 QVNAQELNTEKL
+16 QANAEELNMEKL

-41 ITATG
+41 ITAVG

-57 SSDKMIYDKD
+57 SSDKMVYDKD
-67 KEILEL
+67 REILEL

-128 ITLEDSILSSC
+128 ITLENSILSSC

-155 DTEAMWMNTYN
+155 DTEDMWMNTYN

-249 MLNVKTGYF
+249 MLNLKTGYF
-258 KEFDNY
+258 KEFNNY
-264 RSKEQLENSEHYGLD
+264 RREEKLENSEHYGLD
-279 IDYERKNIFAKNK
+279 IDYERKNIFSTKK

-297 VFTSIRYL
+297 VFTSVRYL

-311 TLKEEDDNLWTDK
+311 ILKEDDGNLGTDK

-347 YKEVGTEKIGNT
+347 YIDASK
-359 DKSRQKSNKNTL
+359 KSNANTL

-392 YSIDAKAQNLTREEG
+392 YSIDTKAQNFTRKEG
-407 LSAKIYDITVP
+407 LNAKIYDITVP
-418 LSYSMNILDDYMY
+418 ISYTKNILDDYMY
-431 VGVDNRT
+431 LGVENRT
-438 ILSRYEYSNNS
+438 ILTQYDYSNSLYNNLRYEDGT
-449 NNNLKYENGALLQ
+449 LIQ
-462 NITSFK
+462 NRTSFI
-468 VGADLIKPYEDYI
+468 VGTDLIKPYSDYI
-481 HTVSLSASYDIPENI
+481 HTLNLNASYDIPENLR
-496 KEDGDLYGINVD
+496 KDGDLYNITVKENQPL
-508 KYVPSKNRG
+508 KYD
-517 SKSEFLSVF
+517 ELSVF
-526 PTYQDSK
+526 PTLQEQK
-533 TINLKLNHSL
+533 TIKLSL
-543 YDKENLKQFI
+543 NQSIYDKENLKQFI
-553 NHKMSQSIMY
+553 NHKMSQSILY
-563 DSMDEPKLQDFD
+563 NSVDEPKFQDLD

-580 NHDFGS
+580 NHDYGS
-586 ISGRVTYN
+586 LSGKVVYN
-594 MEDDKIVEKSIDNS
+594 MDDNKVVEGSFDNS
-608 FTYENFTFTAGYHN
+608 LSYEDLTFSAGYYYSKK
-622 TVSTD
+622 T
-627 NDNNKEFNTR
+627 NNEFNTR
-637 TDLESYRLSTSYKL
+637 DDLESYRLSTSYKL
-651 AKDYSAKF
+651 AKDYSIK
-659 YTNYDLEKK
+659 YYENYDLQQKT
-668 LRNRQGIGLNIDDS
+668 RNRQGIGLNIDDS

-689 LEKEITPRSST
+689 LEKEITPRSRYVQST
-700 INSNSHEQTI
+700 RSYDSYEQTI

-720 GGIRQKYKVEDSD
+720 GGIRQKSIVQNSD
-733 KKQ
+733 K

>member
-1 MHKIVVSLALASFLI
+1 MHKIVVSLALASLLI
-16 QVNAQELNTEKL
+16 QANAEELNMEKL

-41 ITATG
+41 ITAVG

-57 SSDKMIYDKD
+57 SSDKMVYDKD
-67 KEILEL
+67 REILEL

-110 NSSNIWSN
+110 NTSNIWSN

-128 ITLEDSILSSC
+128 ITLENSILSSC

-195 LPTMGYSSSEGFLY
+195 LPTMGYSSGEGFLY

-249 MLNVKTGYF
+249 MLNLKTGYF
-258 KEFDNY
+258 KEFNNY
-264 RSKEQLENSEHYGLD
+264 RREEKLENSEHYGLD
-279 IDYERKNIFAKNK
+279 IDYERKNIFSTKK

-305 NDIEYI
+305 NDIEYVI
-311 TLKEEDDNLWTDK
+311 LNEKDDDLGTDK

-347 YKEVGTEKIGNT
+347 YVDASKKTN
-359 DKSRQKSNKNTL
+359 DNTL

-392 YSIDAKAQNLTREEG
+392 YSIDTKAQNFTRKEG
-407 LSAKIYDITVP
+407 LNAKIYDITVP
-418 LSYSMNILDDYMY
+418 ISYTKNILDDYMY
-431 VGVDNRT
+431 LGVENRT
-438 ILSRYEYSNNS
+438 ILTQYDYSNSLYNNLRYEDGT
-449 NNNLKYENGALLQ
+449 LIQ
-462 NITSFK
+462 NRTSFI
-468 VGADLIKPYEDYI
+468 VGTDLIKPYSDYI
-481 HTVSLSASYDIPENI
+481 HTVNLNASYDIPENLR
-496 KEDGDLYGINVD
+496 KDGDLYNITVKENQPL
-508 KYVPSKNRG
+508 KYD
-517 SKSEFLSVF
+517 ELSVF
-526 PTYQDSK
+526 PTLQEQK
-533 TINLKLNHSL
+533 TIKLSL
-543 YDKENLKQFI
+543 NQSIYDKENLKQFI
-553 NHKMSQSIMY
+553 NHKMSQSILY
-563 DSMDEPKLQDFD
+563 NSVDEPKFQDLD

-580 NHDFGS
+580 NHDYGS
-586 ISGRVTYN
+586 LSGKVVYN
-594 MEDDKIVEKSIDNS
+594 MDDNKVVEGSFDNS
-608 FTYENFTFTAGYHN
+608 LSYEDLTFSAGYYYSKK
-622 TVSTD
+622 T
-627 NDNNKEFNTR
+627 NNEFNTR
-637 TDLESYRLSTSYKL
+637 DDLESYRLSTSYKL
-651 AKDYSAKF
+651 AKDYSIK
-659 YTNYDLEKK
+659 YYENYDLQEK
-668 LRNRQGIGLNIDDS
+668 RRSRQGIGLNIDDS

-689 LEKEITPRSST
+689 LEKEITPRSRYVQST
-700 INSNSHEQTI
+700 RSYDSYEQTI

-720 GGIRQKYKVEDSD
+720 GGIRQKSIVQNSD
-733 KKQ
+733 K

>member
-91 AYVDMKNDII
+91 AFVDMKNDII

-110 NSSNIWSN
+110 NTSNIWSN
-118 SKEANKDKDL
+118 SKEANKDKDV
-128 ITLEDSILSSC
+128 ITLENSILSSC

-166 PRLYI
+166 PRLYV

-215 APADNYDIE
+215 APADDYDIE

-347 YKEVGTEKIGNT
+347 YV
-359 DKSRQKSNKNTL
+359 DASQKTNDNTL
-371 QELPQVQ
+371 QELPQIQ
-378 FHSYNKELFLENLI
+378 LHSYNKELFLENLI
-392 YSIDAKAQNLTREEG
+392 YSIDTKAQNFTRKEG
-407 LSAKIYDITVP
+407 LNAKIYDINVP
-418 LSYSMNILDDYMY
+418 ISYTKNILDDYMY
-431 VGVDNRT
+431 VGVENRT
-438 ILSRYEYSNNS
+438 ILTQYDYSNSLYNNLRYEDGT
-449 NNNLKYENGALLQ
+449 LIQ
-462 NITSFK
+462 NRTSFI
-468 VGADLIKPYEDYI
+468 VGTDLLKPYSDYI
-481 HTVSLSASYDIPENI
+481 HTLNLNASYDIPENLR
-496 KEDGDLYGINVD
+496 KDGDLYNITVKENQPL
-508 KYVPSKNRG
+508 KYD
-517 SKSEFLSVF
+517 ELSVF
-526 PTYQDSK
+526 PTLQEQK
-533 TINLKLNHSL
+533 TIKLSL
-543 YDKENLKQFI
+543 NQSIYDKENLKQFI
-553 NHKMSQSIMY
+553 NHKMSQSILY
-563 DSMDEPKLQDFD
+563 NSVDEPKFQDLD

-580 NHDFGS
+580 NHDYGS
-586 ISGRVTYN
+586 LSGKVVYN
-594 MEDDKIVEKSIDNS
+594 MDDNKVVEGSFDNS
-608 FTYENFTFTAGYHN
+608 LSYENLTFSAGYYY
-622 TVSTD
+622 TKKT
-627 NDNNKEFNTR
+627 NNEFNTR
-637 TDLESYRLSTSYKL
+637 DDLESYRLSTSYKL
-651 AKDYSAKF
+651 AKDYSIK
-659 YTNYDLEKK
+659 YYENYDLQEKT
-668 LRNRQGIGLNIDDS
+668 RNRQGIGLNIDDS

-689 LEKEITPRSST
+689 LEKEITPRSRYVEST
-700 INSNSHEQTI
+700 RSYDSHEQTI

-720 GGIRQKYKVEDSD
+720 GGIRQKSIVQNSD
-733 KKQ
+733 K